1 MANEQLLVTLGVQD
15 KGATTQIRALNKELK
30 SLDTQYNLTAKS
42 SNGFDDSLSTLNK
55 KLGLLEQKYAV
66 QTAKLNTYK
75 NQIETVRASISKK
88 TEELEKLK
96 NSQEDNTTAIAKTE
110 KQLNTY
116 RSQLKNAENGVKETE
131 AQLEL
136 LTEEINNTNKAID
149 NFDTTKMSKELK
161 ESGQNLD
168 DLGGK
173 LEAVG
178 GKLNSAGNTL
188 IGLSAPIL
196 AFAGYATKVGIDFE
210 QGMAKV
216 QAISDTTG
224 SELELLTEKA
234 KEIGESTQWSSTQAA
249 EGLQYLA
256 LAGWDTQSMLAGI
269 TPIVNLATASTE
281 NLGTVS
287 DIVSDSLTAFGLS
300 AKDTEAFCDVL
311 ASTVSNSNTN
321 VAMLGETFQ
330 YAAPLAGALGFSMQ
344 DVALAAGLMANAGI
358 KASVSGTALRTLF
371 ANMGEKI
378 ELTGQAFDKTTIST
392 KNQDGSMRNLND
404 IIVDLRKSFQQMT
417 EAEKTSN
424 AEVISGKTGMAGL
437 LAVMNATDEEF
448 YSLRNNIVNSTGATQ
463 KMADVMG
470 NTTQGKVNAFK
481 SKLEALGIQLADNL
495 LPHINAILD
504 KGMALID
511 WFSNLDEETQK
522 TIISVGLFATASG
535 GALKIIGGLTS
546 GVGSVVKTLGSFKK
560 ALGDSI
566 SATGGATKGIASLVT
581 GVSKLGIG
589 VPQVTG
595 ALALLSAG
603 VVAYNEYQDAMNK
616 KVNEAKEDM
625 SLLERAF
632 LTLSGAEV
640 KSKEELVNLGLVY
653 DDFNSNISSS
663 FQDAVK
669 EMTSDVNSFN
679 LSLRDMNLDGVISD
693 NEVNNVLARVGTLV
707 DGIENTIKSNSSN
720 VQNALYEMYN
730 SDGVIDETEAN
741 LLAYWNNRTETE
753 VNKANDLE
761 NAIKD
766 ILNQA
771 KGRELTNEEITS
783 IQNYYAQLKQLEL
796 ELQANNSYELE
807 YAKSEFQ
814 NRIKTLDAEGAQE
827 LLQQRYK
834 QYEDERISIESHYD
848 AMIAQVQAG
857 NTELTEEDQK
867 LIADMEAKKQE
878 KLAVNQQYWDEAY
891 NYTISSN
898 ENLVGVIN
906 KYNGEILQSTDKNYY
921 DRYVLAQ
928 QNLQGLNEITETG
941 YQTMLDT
948 TTGKYVDMYAVV
960 NEKTGQLQGLYNLN
974 TGAVSAMSSESA
986 KEIEKLYTQWATSS
1000 DGIAI
1005 KNLTL
1010 QGSYL
1015 DTSNNIVS
1023 SNGKVIESLGQVK
1036 DNAGNLQSAILD
1048 LNGNPIAVG
1057 DNAAEVIEKLQN
1069 TKREVNSLDGST
1081 ATVKV
1086 DDAGSIN
1093 SFGSR
1098 LKKMFSNLF
1107 GGGNSYAI
1115 GTNNAP
1121 QGIHTVN
1128 EKGWEL
1134 IDAPKGKMAVG
1145 LGQSAIGETAYLPR
1159 GTKVRTNLSSTEL
1172 MVQEIKKE
1180 VSNQIS
1186 RIDFNIYDSLNSL
1199 RKSAINTNVN
1209 EPIRNS
1215 NISNDNFNLL
1225 SQVIYSAISEGLKN
1239 VTLQANVSSYLDGEQ
1254 LANSL
1259 EVAQGRNINLYGRF
1273 NL

>member
-1 MANEQLLVTLGVQD
+1 MADEQLLVTLGVQD
-15 KGATTQIRALNKELK
+15 KGATTKIRALNKELK

-42 SNGFDDSLSTLNK
+42 SNGFDESLATLNK
-55 KLGLLEQKYAV
+55 KLSLLEQKYAV

-75 NQIETVRASISKK
+75 NQIETVRSSISKK

-96 NSQEDNTTAIAKTE
+96 NSQEDNASAIAKTE

-136 LTEEINNTNKAID
+136 LTEEINNTNKAIA
-149 NFDTTKMSKELK
+149 NFDTAKMSKELE

-178 GKLNSAGNTL
+178 GKLNSTGNKL
-188 IGLSAPIL
+188 IGLSAPIV
-196 AFAGYATKVGIDFE
+196 AFAGYATKAGIDFE

-216 QAISDTTG
+216 QAISGTTG

-234 KEIGESTQWSSTQAA
+234 KKIGESTQWSSSQAA
-249 EGLQYLA
+249 EGLQYLS

-300 AKDTEAFCDVL
+300 AKDTEVFCDVL
-311 ASTVSNSNTN
+311 AATASKSNTN
-321 VAMLGETFQ
+321 VAMLGETFK
-330 YAAPLAGALGFSMQ
+330 YAAPLAGAFGFSVQ
-344 DVALAAGLMANAGI
+344 DSATAAGLMANAGI
-358 KASVSGTALRTLF
+358 KASESGTALRTLF
-371 ANMGEKI
+371 SKMGKDI
-378 ELTGQAFDKTTIST
+378 ELTGEAFGKTTIST
-392 KNQDGSMRNLND
+392 KNQDSSMRELND
-404 IIVDLRKSFQQMT
+404 IIVDLRKGFQQMT
-417 EAEKTSN
+417 EAEKTAN
-424 AEVISGKTGMAGL
+424 AETISGKTGMSGL

-448 YSLRNNIVNSTGATQ
+448 NSLRNNIINSTGATQ
-463 KMADVMG
+463 KMADIMG

-481 SKLEALGIQLADNL
+481 SKLEALGIQLADHL

-511 WFSNLDEETQK
+511 WFSSLDEGTQK
-522 TIISVGLFATASG
+522 TIISVGLFATATG

-546 GVGSVVKTLGSFKK
+546 GVGSAVKTLGSFKK

-566 SATGGATKGIASLVT
+566 SATGGATKRIGILANGIT
-581 GVSKLGIG
+581 KLGIG
-589 VPQVTG
+589 VPQAAV
-595 ALALLSAG
+595 ALGVLSAG
-603 VVAYNEYQDAMNK
+603 VVAYNEYQDSMNK

-632 LTLSGAEV
+632 LTLSGVEV

-679 LSLRDMNLDGVISD
+679 LAIQDLNLDGVVREE
-693 NEVNNVLARVGTLV
+693 EVNNVLARVGTLV

-730 SDGVIDETEAN
+730 ADGVIDETEAN
-741 LLAYWNNRTETE
+741 LLTYWNNRTETE

-796 ELQANNSYELE
+796 ELQADNSYELE

-814 NRIKTLDAEGAQE
+814 NRIKTLDAEGAQA
-827 LLQQRYK
+827 LLEQRYK

-891 NYTISSN
+891 NYTISAN
-898 ENLVGVIN
+898 ENLAGVIN
-906 KYNGEILQSTDKNYY
+906 KYNGEILKATDKNYY

-974 TGAVSAMSSESA
+974 TGAVSAMSAESG
-986 KEIEKLYTQWATSS
+986 KEIEKLYRTWATSF
-1000 DGIAI
+1000 DGIAT

-1015 DTSNNIVS
+1015 DASNNIVT
-1023 SNGKVIESLGQVK
+1023 SNGKVIGSLGQVK

-1048 LNGNPIAVG
+1048 LNGNPIKVG
-1057 DNAAEVIEKLQN
+1057 DNAKEVIEKLQN
-1069 TKREVNSLDGST
+1069 TKREVDNLDGSK

-1086 DDAGSIN
+1086 DDGGSIN

-1098 LKKMFSNLF
+1098 LKNMFSNLF
-1107 GGGNSYAI
+1107 GGGKSYAI
-1115 GTNNAP
+1115 GTNNAL

-1134 IDAPKGKMAVG
+1134 IDAPRGKMAIG
-1145 LGQSAIGETAYLPR
+1145 LGENNIGETAYLPR

-1172 MVQEIKKE
+1172 MMKEIKKE

-1186 RIDFNIYDSLNSL
+1186 RIDFSHQYYKPPQVQTRVQETTAKVSNNSDNELLNSMNTMITL
-1199 RKSAINTNVN
+1199 LAQLVNKDTDIYIDSRKV
-1209 EPIRNS
+1209 
-1215 NISNDNFNLL
+1215 
-1225 SQVIYSAISEGLKN
+1225 GK
-1239 VTLQANVSSYLDGEQ
+1239 TLATAVDEQ
-1254 LANSL
+1254 IAKR
-1259 EVAQGRNINLYGRF
+1259 ARGKF
-1273 NL
+1273 

>member
-1 MANEQLLVTLGVQD
+1 MASEQLLVSLGVQD
-15 KGATTQIRALNKELK
+15 KGATTKIRALNKELK

-42 SNGFDDSLSTLNK
+42 SNGFDESLATLNK

-75 NQIETVRASISKK
+75 KQIETVRSSISKK

-96 NSQEDNTTAIAKTE
+96 NSQEDNTAAIAKTE

-136 LTEEINNTNKAID
+136 LTEEINNTNKAIA
-149 NFDTTKMSKELK
+149 NFDTAKMSKELK

-196 AFAGYATKVGIDFE
+196 AFAGYATKAGIDFE
-210 QGMAKV
+210 QGMAQV
-216 QAISDTTG
+216 QAISGATG
-224 SELELLTEKA
+224 NELQALTEKA
-234 KEIGESTQWSSTQAA
+234 KEIGATTQWSASQAA
-249 EGLQYLA
+249 EGLQYLSM
-256 LAGWDTQSMLAGI
+256 AGWDTQSMLDGL

-287 DIVSDSLTAFGLS
+287 DIVSDALTAFGLS
-300 AKDTEAFCDVL
+300 AKDTTEFCDVL
-311 ASTVSNSNTN
+311 AATMANSNTN

-344 DVALAAGLMANAGI
+344 DVATAAGLMANAGI

-378 ELTGQAFDKTTIST
+378 ELTGQAFGKTTIST
-392 KNQDGSMRNLND
+392 KNQDSSMRELND
-404 IIVDLRKSFQQMT
+404 IIVDLRKGFQQMT
-417 EAEKTSN
+417 EAEKTAN
-424 AEVISGKTGMAGL
+424 AETISGKTGMSGL

-448 YSLRNNIVNSTGATQ
+448 NSLRNNIINSTGATQ
-463 KMADVMG
+463 KMAEVMG

-481 SKLEALGIQLADNL
+481 SKLEALGIQLADHL

-566 SATGGATKGIASLVT
+566 SSTDGATKGIASLVT

-632 LTLSGAEV
+632 LALSGAEV
-640 KSKEELVNLGLVY
+640 KSKDELVNLGIVY

-707 DGIENTIKSNSSN
+707 NGIENTIKSNSSN

-741 LLAYWNNRTETE
+741 LLTYWNNRTETE

-796 ELQANNSYELE
+796 ELQSDNSYELE

-814 NRIKTLDAEGAQE
+814 NRIKTLDAEGAQA
-827 LLQQRYK
+827 LLEQRYK

-891 NYTISSN
+891 NYTISAN

-941 YQTMLDT
+941 YQTMLDI

-960 NEKTGQLQGLYNLN
+960 DEKTGQLQGLYNLN
-974 TGAVSAMSSESA
+974 TGAVSAMSAESG

-1000 DGIAI
+1000 EGIAT
-1005 KNLTL
+1005 KNLVL

-1015 DTSNNIVS
+1015 DTSNNIVT
-1023 SNGKVIESLGQVK
+1023 SNGKVIGSLGQVK
-1036 DNAGNLQSAILD
+1036 DKAGNLQSAILD
-1048 LNGNPIAVG
+1048 LNGNPIKVG
-1057 DNAAEVIEKLQN
+1057 DNATEVIEKLQN
-1069 TKREVNSLDGST
+1069 TKREVNNLDGST

-1098 LKKMFSNLF
+1098 LKNMFSNLF
-1107 GGGNSYAI
+1107 GGGKSYAI

-1121 QGIHTVN
+1121 SGIHTVN

-1134 IDAPKGKMAVG
+1134 IDAPKGKMAIG
-1145 LGQSAIGETAYLPR
+1145 LGENDIGETAYLPR

-1172 MVQEIKKE
+1172 MMKEIKRE

-1186 RIDFNIYDSLNSL
+1186 RIDFSHQYYKPPQVQTRVQETTDKVSNNSDNELLKSMNTMITLLAQLVNKDTDIYIDS
-1199 RKSAINTNVN
+1199 RKV
-1209 EPIRNS
+1209 
-1215 NISNDNFNLL
+1215 
-1225 SQVIYSAISEGLKN
+1225 GK
-1239 VTLQANVSSYLDGEQ
+1239 TLATAVDEQ
-1254 LANSL
+1254 IAKR
-1259 EVAQGRNINLYGRF
+1259 ARGRI
-1273 NL
+1273 

>member
-1 MANEQLLVTLGVQD
+1 MANEELLVTLGVQD

-42 SNGFDDSLSTLNK
+42 GNGFDESLATLNK
-55 KLGLLEQKYAV
+55 KLSLLEQKYAV

-75 NQIETVRASISKK
+75 KQIETVRASISKK

-136 LTEEINNTNKAID
+136 LTEEINNTNKAIA
-149 NFDTTKMSKELK
+149 NFDTTQMSKELK
-161 ESGQNLD
+161 EAGENLEN
-168 DLGGK
+168 LGGK
-173 LEAVG
+173 LETVG
-178 GKLNSAGNTL
+178 GKLNSTGNTL
-188 IGLSAPIL
+188 IALSAPIV
-196 AFAGYATKVGIDFE
+196 AFAGYATKAGTEF
-210 QGMAKV
+210 QYGMAQV
-216 QAISDTTG
+216 QAISGATG
-224 SELELLTEKA
+224 KELEKLTEKA
-234 KEIGESTQWSSTQAA
+234 KEIGATTQWSASQAA
-249 EGLQYLA
+249 EGLQYLSMT
-256 LAGWDTQSMLAGI
+256 GWNTQSMLNGL

-281 NLGTVS
+281 SLGTVS
-287 DIVSDSLTAFGLS
+287 DIVSDALTAFGLS
-300 AKDTEAFCDVL
+300 ASDTTEFCDVL
-311 ASTVSNSNTN
+311 AATMANSNTN

-330 YAAPLAGALGFSMQ
+330 YAAPLAGALGFSIQ
-344 DVALAAGLMANAGI
+344 DVATAAGLMANAGI

-371 ANMGEKI
+371 ANMGEEI
-378 ELTGQAFDKTTIST
+378 ELTSEAFDTMTVSAIK
-392 KNQDGSMRNLND
+392 QDGSMRDLND
-404 IIVDLRKSFQQMT
+404 IIVDLRKGFQQMT
-417 EAEKTSN
+417 EAEKASN
-424 AEVISGKTGMAGL
+424 AEAISGKTGMAGL
-437 LAVMNATDEEF
+437 LAVMNATDKEF
-448 YSLRNNIVNSTGATQ
+448 NSLRNSIMASTGATQ
-463 KMADVMG
+463 KMADIMG

-495 LPHINAILD
+495 LPHVNAILD
-504 KGMALID
+504 KGIALID
-511 WFSNLDEETQK
+511 WFSSLDEETQK

-546 GVGSVVKTLGSFKK
+546 GVGSAVKTLGSFKK

-566 SATGGATKGIASLVT
+566 SSTSGATKGIGSLVT

-589 VPQVTG
+589 VPQVAV
-595 ALALLSAG
+595 ALGVLSAG

-640 KSKEELVNLGLVY
+640 KSKDELVNLGIVY

-693 NEVNNVLARVGTLV
+693 NEVNNVFARVGTLV

-796 ELQANNSYELE
+796 ELQADNSYELE

-814 NRIKTLDAEGAQE
+814 NRLKTLDAEGAQE

-834 QYEDERISIESHYD
+834 QYEDEKISIESHYD

-960 NEKTGQLQGLYNLN
+960 DEKTGQLQGLYNLN
-974 TGAVSAMSSESA
+974 TGAVSAMSAESG

-1000 DGIAI
+1000 EGIVT

-1015 DTSNNIVS
+1015 DTSNNIVA
-1023 SNGKVIESLGQVK
+1023 SNGRIIGSLGQVK

-1048 LNGNPIAVG
+1048 LNGNPIKVG
-1057 DNAAEVIEKLQN
+1057 DNAKEVIEKLQN
-1069 TKREVNSLDGST
+1069 TKREVNNLDGST

-1098 LKKMFSNLF
+1098 LKNMFSNLF
-1107 GGGNSYAI
+1107 GGGKSYAI

-1172 MVQEIKKE
+1172 MMQEIKKE

-1186 RIDFNIYDSLNSL
+1186 KIDFNIYDSLNSL
-1199 RKSAINTNVN
+1199 RKSTINTNVN
-1209 EPIRNS
+1209 ESIRNS

-1225 SQVIYSAISEGLKN
+1225 SQVIYSAISQGLKN
-1239 VTLQANVSSYLDGEQ
+1239 VTLQANVNSYLDGEQ

>member
-1 MANEQLLVTLGVQD
+1 MAS
-15 KGATTQIRALNKELK
+15 K
-30 SLDTQYNLTAKS
+30 SGD
-42 SNGFDDSLSTLNK
+42 GFDKSVDGLQN
-55 KLGLLEQKYAV
+55 KLGLLEQKY
-66 QTAKLNTYK
+66 TAQVTKLNTYK
-75 NQIETVRASISKK
+75 KQIETVRASISRK

-96 NSQEDNTTAIAKTE
+96 NSQEDNTSAIAKTE

-131 AQLEL
+131 LQLEL
-136 LTEEINNTNKAID
+136 LTEEINNTNKAIA

-188 IGLSAPIL
+188 IGLSAPIV
-196 AFAGYATKVGIDFE
+196 AFAGYAAKAGIDFE

-216 QAISDTTG
+216 QAISGATG
-224 SELELLTEKA
+224 SELQALTNKA
-234 KEIGESTQWSSTQAA
+234 KEIGESTQWSSSQAA
-249 EGLQYLA
+249 EGLQYLS

-281 NLGTVS
+281 SLGTVS
-287 DIVSDSLTAFGLS
+287 DIVSDALTAFGLS
-300 AKDTEAFCDVL
+300 AKDAESFCDVL
-311 ASTVSNSNTN
+311 AATVSNSNTN
-321 VAMLGETFQ
+321 VDMLGETFQ

-392 KNQDGSMRNLND
+392 TNQDGTMRNLND

-417 EAEKTSN
+417 EAEKTAN
-424 AEVISGKTGMAGL
+424 AETISGKTGMSGL

-448 YSLRNNIVNSTGATQ
+448 NSLRNNIINSTGATQ

-481 SKLEALGIQLADNL
+481 SKIEALGIQLADNL

-546 GVGSVVKTLGSFKK
+546 GVGSAVKTFASLEK
-560 ALGDSI
+560 ALAKGI
-566 SATGGATKGIASLVT
+566 SATSGATKGIGSLVA
-581 GVSKLGIG
+581 GVTKLGTSI
-589 VPQVTG
+589 PLATG

-603 VVAYNEYQDAMNK
+603 IYTYNEYQDAMNK
-616 KVNEAKEDM
+616 NVVTAKEDM

-640 KSKEELVNLGLVY
+640 KSKDELVKLGLVY

-669 EMTSDVNSFN
+669 EMTSDVNNFN
-679 LSLRDMNLDGVISD
+679 LTIRDMNLDSVISD

-771 KGRELTNEEITS
+771 KGRELTSEEITS

-796 ELQANNSYELE
+796 ELQADNSYELE

-814 NRIKTLDAEGAQE
+814 NRLKTLDAEGAQE

-834 QYEDERISIESHYD
+834 QYEDEKVAIESHYD

-891 NYTISSN
+891 NYTISAN
-898 ENLVGVIN
+898 ENLAGVIN
-906 KYNGEILQSTDKNYY
+906 KYNGEILSATDKNYY

-1000 DGIAI
+1000 DGIVT
-1005 KNLTL
+1005 KNLVL

-1015 DTSNNIVS
+1015 DTSNNIVTN
-1023 SNGKVIESLGQVK
+1023 NGKVIGSLGQVK
-1036 DNAGNLQSAILD
+1036 DNAGNLQNAILD

-1057 DNAAEVIEKLQN
+1057 DNATEVIEKLQN
-1069 TKREVNSLDGST
+1069 TKREVNNLDGST

-1098 LKKMFSNLF
+1098 LKNMFSNLF
-1107 GGGNSYAI
+1107 GGGKSYAI

-1121 QGIHTVN
+1121 SGIHTVN

-1134 IDAPKGKMAVG
+1134 IDAPRGKNAIG
-1145 LGQSAIGETAYLPR
+1145 LGENAIGESAYLPR

-1172 MVQEIKKE
+1172 MMQEIKKE

-1186 RIDFNIYDSLNSL
+1186 KIDFSHQYYQPRQVQTRVQETTAKVSNNSDNELLNSMNTMITL
-1199 RKSAINTNVN
+1199 LAQLVNKDTDIYIDRRKI
-1209 EPIRNS
+1209 
-1215 NISNDNFNLL
+1215 
-1225 SQVIYSAISEGLKN
+1225 GK
-1239 VTLQANVSSYLDGEQ
+1239 TLATVVDEQ
-1254 LANSL
+1254 IAKR
-1259 EVAQGRNINLYGRF
+1259 ARGRI
-1273 NL
+1273 

>member
-1 MANEQLLVTLGVQD
+1 MANEELLVTLGVQD

-30 SLDTQYNLTAKS
+30 SLDTQYNLTSKS
-42 SNGFDDSLSTLNK
+42 SNGFDESLSTLNK
-55 KLGLLEQKYAV
+55 KLGLLEQKYTA
-66 QTAKLNTYK
+66 QNAKLNTYK
-75 NQIETVRASISKK
+75 KQIDTIRESISRK

-96 NSQEDNTTAIAKTE
+96 NSQEDNASAIAKTE

-131 AQLEL
+131 LQLEL
-136 LTEEINNTNKAID
+136 LTEEINNTNKAIA
-149 NFDTTKMSKELK
+149 NFDTAKMSKDLK

-188 IGLSAPIL
+188 IGLSAPIV
-196 AFAGYATKVGIDFE
+196 AFAGYATKAGIDFE

-216 QAISDTTG
+216 QAISGATG
-224 SELELLTEKA
+224 SELQALTEKA
-234 KEIGESTQWSSTQAA
+234 KEIGESTQWSASQAA
-249 EGLQYLA
+249 EGLQYLSM
-256 LAGWDTQSMLAGI
+256 AGWDTQSMLAGI

-287 DIVSDSLTAFGLS
+287 DIVSDALTAFGLS
-300 AKDTEAFCDVL
+300 ASDTTEFCDVL
-311 ASTVSNSNTN
+311 AATMANSNTN

-344 DVALAAGLMANAGI
+344 DVATAAGLMANAGI

-392 KNQDGSMRNLND
+392 KNQDGTMRNLND
-404 IIVDLRKSFQQMT
+404 IIVDLRSSFQQMT

-448 YSLRNNIVNSTGATQ
+448 NTLRNSIMASTGATQ
-463 KMADVMG
+463 KMADIMG

-495 LPHINAILD
+495 LPHINDILD

-511 WFSNLDEETQK
+511 WFSNLDEGTQK
-522 TIISVGLFATASG
+522 TIISVGLFATATG
-535 GALKIIGGLTS
+535 GALKIVGGLTS
-546 GVGSVVKTLGSFKK
+546 GVASVVKTLGSFKK

-566 SATGGATKGIASLVT
+566 SATGGATKGIGILANGIT
-581 GVSKLGIG
+581 KLGIG
-589 VPQVTG
+589 VPQAAV
-595 ALALLSAG
+595 ALGVLSAG
-603 VVAYNEYQDAMNK
+603 VVAYNEYQDSMNK

-640 KSKEELVNLGLVY
+640 KSKDELVNLGIVY

-741 LLAYWNNRTETE
+741 LLTYWNNRTETE

-771 KGRELTNEEITS
+771 RGRELTNEEITS

-796 ELQANNSYELE
+796 ELQADNSYELE

-814 NRIKTLDAEGAQE
+814 NRLKTLDAEGAQE
-827 LLQQRYK
+827 LLEQRYK

-891 NYTISSN
+891 NYTISAN
-898 ENLVGVIN
+898 ENLAGVIN
-906 KYNGEILQSTDKNYY
+906 KYNGEILSATDKNYY

-928 QNLQGLNEITETG
+928 ANLQGLNEITETG
-941 YQTMLDT
+941 YQTMLDI

-960 NEKTGQLQGLYNLN
+960 DEKTGQLQGLYNLN
-974 TGAVSAMSSESA
+974 TGAVSAMSAESA

-1000 DGIAI
+1000 DGIVT
-1005 KNLTL
+1005 KNLVL

-1015 DTSNNIVS
+1015 DTSNNIVT
-1023 SNGKVIESLGQVK
+1023 SNGKVIGSLGQVK

-1048 LNGNPIAVG
+1048 LNGNPIKVG
-1057 DNAAEVIEKLQN
+1057 DNAKEVIEKLQN
-1069 TKREVNSLDGST
+1069 TKREVNNLDGST

-1098 LKKMFSNLF
+1098 LKNMFSNLF
-1107 GGGNSYAI
+1107 GGGKSYAI

-1134 IDAPKGKMAVG
+1134 IDAPRGKMAVG
-1145 LGQSAIGETAYLPR
+1145 LGENAIGETAYLPK

-1172 MVQEIKKE
+1172 MMKEIKKE

-1186 RIDFNIYDSLNSL
+1186 KIDFSHQYYKPPQVQTRTQETTAKVSNNADNELLNSMNTMITL
-1199 RKSAINTNVN
+1199 LAQLVNKDTDIYIDSRKV
-1209 EPIRNS
+1209 
-1215 NISNDNFNLL
+1215 
-1225 SQVIYSAISEGLKN
+1225 GK
-1239 VTLQANVSSYLDGEQ
+1239 TLATVVDEQ
-1254 LANSL
+1254 IAKR
-1259 EVAQGRNINLYGRF
+1259 ARGKF
-1273 NL
+1273 

>member
-1 MANEQLLVTLGVQD
+1 MASEQLLVTLGVQD

-42 SNGFDDSLSTLNK
+42 SNGFDESLSTLNK

-96 NSQEDNTTAIAKTE
+96 NSQEDNTAAIAKTE

-136 LTEEINNTNKAID
+136 LTEEINNTNKAIA
-149 NFDTTKMSKELK
+149 NFDTAKMSKELK

-196 AFAGYATKVGIDFE
+196 AFAGYATKAGIDFE

-216 QAISDTTG
+216 QAISGTTG

-234 KEIGESTQWSSTQAA
+234 KEIGESTQWSSSQAA
-249 EGLQYLA
+249 EGLQYLS

-300 AKDTEAFCDVL
+300 AKDTEVFCDVL
-311 ASTVSNSNTN
+311 AATASKSNTN
-321 VAMLGETFQ
+321 VAMLGETFK
-330 YAAPLAGALGFSMQ
+330 YAAPLAGAFGFSVQ
-344 DVALAAGLMANAGI
+344 DSATAAGLMANAGI
-358 KASVSGTALRTLF
+358 KASESGTALRTLF
-371 ANMGEKI
+371 SKMGKDI
-378 ELTGQAFDKTTIST
+378 ELTGEAFGKTTIST
-392 KNQDGSMRNLND
+392 KNQDSSMRELND
-404 IIVDLRKSFQQMT
+404 IIVDLRKGFQQMT
-417 EAEKTSN
+417 EAEKTAN
-424 AEVISGKTGMAGL
+424 AETISGKTGMSGL

-448 YSLRNNIVNSTGATQ
+448 NSLRNNIINSTGATQ

-511 WFSNLDEETQK
+511 WFSSLDEETQK

-589 VPQVTG
+589 VPQVAV
-595 ALALLSAG
+595 ALGVLSAG

-720 VQNALYEMYN
+720 VQNALLEMYN

-827 LLQQRYK
+827 LLQERYK

-857 NTELTEEDQK
+857 NTELTEEDKK

-891 NYTISSN
+891 NYTISAN
-898 ENLVGVIN
+898 ENLAGVIN

-960 NEKTGQLQGLYNLN
+960 DEKTGQLQGLYNLN
-974 TGAVSAMSSESA
+974 TGAVSAMSAESG

-1000 DGIAI
+1000 EGIAT

-1015 DTSNNIVS
+1015 DTSNNIVA
-1023 SNGKVIESLGQVK
+1023 SNGRIIGSLGQVK

-1048 LNGNPIAVG
+1048 LNGNPIKVG
-1057 DNAAEVIEKLQN
+1057 DNAKEVIEKLQN
-1069 TKREVNSLDGST
+1069 TKREVNNLDGST

-1098 LKKMFSNLF
+1098 LKNMFSNLF
-1107 GGGNSYAI
+1107 GGGKSYAI

-1172 MVQEIKKE
+1172 MMQEIKKE

-1186 RIDFNIYDSLNSL
+1186 KIDFNIYDSLNSL
-1199 RKSAINTNVN
+1199 RKSTINTNVN
-1209 EPIRNS
+1209 ESIRNS

-1225 SQVIYSAISEGLKN
+1225 SQVIYSAISQGLKN
-1239 VTLQANVSSYLDGEQ
+1239 VTLQANVNSYLDGEQ

>member
-1 MANEQLLVTLGVQD
+1 MASEQLLVTLGVQD

-42 SNGFDDSLSTLNK
+42 GNRFDESLATLNK
-55 KLGLLEQKYAV
+55 KLSLLEQKYAV

-96 NSQEDNTTAIAKTE
+96 NSQEDNTAAIAKTE

-131 AQLEL
+131 LQLEL
-136 LTEEINNTNKAID
+136 LTEEINNTNKAIA
-149 NFDTTKMSKELK
+149 NFDTAKMSKELK
-161 ESGQNLD
+161 ESGKNLD

-196 AFAGYATKVGIDFE
+196 AFAGYATKAGIDFE

-216 QAISDTTG
+216 QAISGTTG

-417 EAEKTSN
+417 ESEKANN
-424 AEVISGKTGMAGL
+424 AETISGKTGMAGL

-448 YSLRNNIVNSTGATQ
+448 NSLRNNIINSTGATQ
-463 KMADVMG
+463 KMAEVMG

-566 SATGGATKGIASLVT
+566 SATGGATKGIGSLVT

-589 VPQVTG
+589 VPQVAV
-595 ALALLSAG
+595 ALGVLSAG
-603 VVAYNEYQDAMNK
+603 VVAYNEYQDSMNK

-640 KSKEELVNLGLVY
+640 KSKDELVNLGIVY

-669 EMTSDVNSFN
+669 EMTSDINSFN

-741 LLAYWNNRTETE
+741 LLTYWNNRTETE

-771 KGRELTNEEITS
+771 KERELTNEEITS

-796 ELQANNSYELE
+796 ELQADNSYELE

-814 NRIKTLDAEGAQE
+814 NRIKTLDAEGAQA

-891 NYTISSN
+891 NYTISAN
-898 ENLVGVIN
+898 ENLAGAIN
-906 KYNGEILQSTDKNYY
+906 KYNGEILSATDKNYY

-928 QNLQGLNEITETG
+928 QNLEGLNEITETG

-974 TGAVSAMSSESA
+974 TGAVSAMSAESG

-1000 DGIAI
+1000 DGIVT
-1005 KNLTL
+1005 KNLVL

-1015 DTSNNIVS
+1015 DTSNNIVTN
-1023 SNGKVIESLGQVK
+1023 NGKVIGSLGQVK

-1057 DNAAEVIEKLQN
+1057 DNAKEVIEKLQN
-1069 TKREVNSLDGST
+1069 TKREVNNLDGST

-1098 LKKMFSNLF
+1098 LKNMFSNLF
-1107 GGGNSYAI
+1107 GGGKSYAI

-1145 LGQSAIGETAYLPR
+1145 LGENDIGETAYLPR
-1159 GTKVRTNLSSTEL
+1159 GTKVRNNLASTEL
-1172 MVQEIKKE
+1172 MMKEIKKE

-1186 RIDFNIYDSLNSL
+1186 RIDFSHQYYKPPQVQTRVQETTAKVSNNSDNELLNSMNTMITL
-1199 RKSAINTNVN
+1199 LAQLVNKDTDIYIDGRKI
-1209 EPIRNS
+1209 
-1215 NISNDNFNLL
+1215 
-1225 SQVIYSAISEGLKN
+1225 GK
-1239 VTLQANVSSYLDGEQ
+1239 TLAPVVDEQ
-1254 LANSL
+1254 IAKK
-1259 EVAQGRNINLYGRF
+1259 ARGKF
-1273 NL
+1273 

>member
-1 MANEQLLVTLGVQD
+1 MAS
-15 KGATTQIRALNKELK
+15 K
-30 SLDTQYNLTAKS
+30 SGD
-42 SNGFDDSLSTLNK
+42 GFDKSVDGLQK
-55 KLGLLEQKYAV
+55 KLGLLEQKMTA
-66 QTAKLNTYK
+66 QTTKLNTYK
-75 NQIETVRASISKK
+75 KQMDTAREGIERK
-88 TEELEKLK
+88 TKELENLR
-96 NSQEDNTTAIAKTE
+96 NSQEDNTASIAKAE

-136 LTEEINNTNKAID
+136 LTEEINNTNKAIT
-149 NFDTTKMSKELK
+149 NFDTAKMSKELK

-196 AFAGYATKVGIDFE
+196 AFAGYATKAGIDFE

-216 QAISDTTG
+216 QAISGTTG

-234 KEIGESTQWSSTQAA
+234 KEIGESTQWSSSQAA
-249 EGLQYLA
+249 EGLQYLS

-287 DIVSDSLTAFGLS
+287 DIVSDALTAFGLS
-300 AKDTEAFCDVL
+300 AKDTTEFCDVL
-311 ASTVSNSNTN
+311 AATMANSNTN

-344 DVALAAGLMANAGI
+344 DVATAAGLMANAGI

-392 KNQDGSMRNLND
+392 KNQDGSMRDLND
-404 IIVDLRKSFQQMT
+404 IIVDLRKGFQQMT
-417 EAEKTSN
+417 EAEKASN
-424 AEVISGKTGMAGL
+424 AEAISGKTGMAGL
-437 LAVMNATDEEF
+437 LAVMNATDKEF
-448 YSLRNNIVNSTGATQ
+448 NSLRNSIMASTGATQ
-463 KMADVMG
+463 KMADIMG

-511 WFSNLDEETQK
+511 WFSSLDEETQK

-566 SATGGATKGIASLVT
+566 SATDGATKGIGILANGIT
-581 GVSKLGIG
+581 KLGIG
-589 VPQVTG
+589 VPQVAV
-595 ALALLSAG
+595 ALGVLSAG

-640 KSKEELVNLGLVY
+640 KSKDELVNLGIVY

-663 FQDAVK
+663 FQDSVK

-960 NEKTGQLQGLYNLN
+960 DEKTGQLQGLYNLN
-974 TGAVSAMSSESA
+974 TGAVSAMSAESG

-1000 DGIAI
+1000 EGIVT
-1005 KNLTL
+1005 KNLVL

-1023 SNGKVIESLGQVK
+1023 SNGKVIGSLGQVQDK
-1036 DNAGNLQSAILD
+1036 AGNLQSAILD
-1048 LNGNPIAVG
+1048 LNGNPIKVG
-1057 DNAAEVIEKLQN
+1057 DNATEVIEKLQN
-1069 TKREVNSLDGST
+1069 TKREVNNLDGST

-1098 LKKMFSNLF
+1098 LKNMFSNLF
-1107 GGGNSYAI
+1107 GGGKSYAI

-1121 QGIHTVN
+1121 SGIHTVN

-1145 LGQSAIGETAYLPR
+1145 LGENDIGETAYLPR

-1172 MVQEIKKE
+1172 MMQEIKKE

-1186 RIDFNIYDSLNSL
+1186 KIDFNIYDSLNSL
-1199 RKSAINTNVN
+1199 RKSPINTNVN
-1209 EPIRNS
+1209 ESIRSS

-1239 VTLQANVSSYLDGEQ
+1239 VTLQANVNSYLDGEQ

>member
-1 MANEQLLVTLGVQD
+1 MANEELLVTLGVQD

-42 SNGFDDSLSTLNK
+42 GNGFDESLSTLNK

-131 AQLEL
+131 LQLEL

-149 NFDTTKMSKELK
+149 NFDTTQMSKELK
-161 ESGQNLD
+161 EAGESLE

-173 LEAVG
+173 LETVG

-188 IGLSAPIL
+188 IGLSAPIV
-196 AFAGYATKVGIDFE
+196 AFAGYATKAGVDFE
-210 QGMAKV
+210 QGMAQV
-216 QAISDTTG
+216 QAISGATG
-224 SELELLTEKA
+224 SELQALTEKA
-234 KEIGESTQWSSTQAA
+234 KEIGATTQWSASQAA
-249 EGLQYLA
+249 EGLQYLSM
-256 LAGWDTQSMLAGI
+256 AGWDTQSMLDGL

-281 NLGTVS
+281 SLGTVS

-344 DVALAAGLMANAGI
+344 DVATAAGLMANAGI
-358 KASVSGTALRTLF
+358 KASVAGTALRTLF

-392 KNQDGSMRNLND
+392 TNQDGTMRNLND

-417 EAEKTSN
+417 EAEKTAN
-424 AEVISGKTGMAGL
+424 AEMISGKTGMSGL

-448 YSLRNNIVNSTGATQ
+448 NSLRNNIINSTGATQ

-511 WFSNLDEETQK
+511 WFSSLDEGTQK
-522 TIISVGLFATASG
+522 AIISTGLFATATG

-546 GVGSVVKTLGSFKK
+546 GAGSAVKILGSFKK

-566 SATGGATKGIASLVT
+566 SATGGATKGIGILANGIT
-581 GVSKLGIG
+581 KLGIG
-589 VPQVTG
+589 VPQVAV
-595 ALALLSAG
+595 ALGVLSAG
-603 VVAYNEYQDAMNK
+603 VVAYNEYQDSMNK

-640 KSKEELVNLGLVY
+640 KSKDELVNLGIVY

-663 FQDAVK
+663 FQESVK

-693 NEVNNVLARVGTLV
+693 NEVNNILSRVGTLV

-771 KGRELTNEEITS
+771 RGRELTNEEITS

-796 ELQANNSYELE
+796 ELQSDNSYELE

-814 NRIKTLDAEGAQE
+814 NRLKTLDAEGAQE
-827 LLQQRYK
+827 LLEQRYK

-891 NYTISSN
+891 NYTISAN

-906 KYNGEILQSTDKNYY
+906 KFNGEILQSTDKNYY

-928 QNLQGLNEITETG
+928 ANLQGLNEITETG

-974 TGAVSAMSSESA
+974 TGAVSAMSSESG

-1000 DGIAI
+1000 DGIAT
-1005 KNLTL
+1005 KNLVL

-1015 DTSNNIVS
+1015 DASNNIVT
-1023 SNGKVIESLGQVK
+1023 SNGKVIGSLGQVQDK
-1036 DNAGNLQSAILD
+1036 AGNLQSAILD
-1048 LNGNPIAVG
+1048 LNGNPIKVG
-1057 DNAAEVIEKLQN
+1057 DNATEVIEKLQN

-1086 DDAGSIN
+1086 DDGGSIN

-1098 LKKMFSNLF
+1098 LKNMFSNLF
-1107 GGGNSYAI
+1107 GGGKSYAI

-1134 IDAPKGKMAVG
+1134 IDAPKGKMAIG
-1145 LGQSAIGETAYLPR
+1145 LGENDIGETAYLPR

-1172 MVQEIKKE
+1172 MMKEIKRE

-1186 RIDFNIYDSLNSL
+1186 KIDFSHQYYKPQQVQTRVQETTAKVSNNADNELLNSMNTMITL
-1199 RKSAINTNVN
+1199 LAQLVNKDTDIYIDSRKVA
-1209 EPIRNS
+1209 
-1215 NISNDNFNLL
+1215 
-1225 SQVIYSAISEGLKN
+1225 K
-1239 VTLQANVSSYLDGEQ
+1239 TLATVVDEQ
-1254 LANSL
+1254 IAKR
-1259 EVAQGRNINLYGRF
+1259 ARGRI
-1273 NL
+1273 

>member
-1 MANEQLLVTLGVQD
+1 MASEQLLVTLGVQD

-42 SNGFDDSLSTLNK
+42 SNGFDESLATLNK
-55 KLGLLEQKYAV
+55 KLGLLEQKYTA
-66 QTAKLNTYK
+66 QTAKLATYK
-75 NQIETVRASISKK
+75 KQIDTIRESITRK

-96 NSQEDNTTAIAKTE
+96 NSQEDNAAAIAKTE

-136 LTEEINNTNKAID
+136 LTKEINNTNKAIA
-149 NFDTTKMSKELK
+149 NFDTAKMSKELK

-173 LEAVG
+173 LETVG

-196 AFAGYATKVGIDFE
+196 AFAGYATKAGIDFE

-216 QAISDTTG
+216 QAISGATG

-234 KEIGESTQWSSTQAA
+234 KEIGESTQWSASQAA
-249 EGLQYLA
+249 EGLQYLS
-256 LAGWDTQSMLAGI
+256 LSGWDTQSMLAGI

-287 DIVSDSLTAFGLS
+287 DIVSDALTAFGLS
-300 AKDTEAFCDVL
+300 AKDTTEFCDVL
-311 ASTVSNSNTN
+311 AATMANSNTN

-344 DVALAAGLMANAGI
+344 DVATAAGLMANAGI

-371 ANMGEKI
+371 ANMGKDI
-378 ELTGQAFDKTTIST
+378 ELTSEAFGKTTIAT
-392 KNQDGSMRNLND
+392 KNSDGSMRSLND

-417 EAEKTSN
+417 EAEKTAN
-424 AEVISGKTGMAGL
+424 AETISGKTGMAGL
-437 LAVMNATDEEF
+437 LAVMNATDKEF
-448 YSLRNNIVNSTGATQ
+448 NSLRNNIINSTGATQ

-481 SKLEALGIQLADNL
+481 SKLEALGIEIADNL

-546 GVGSVVKTLGSFKK
+546 GVGSAVKTLGSFKK

-566 SATGGATKGIASLVT
+566 SSTGGATKGIGSLVT
-581 GVSKLGIG
+581 GITKLGIG
-589 VPQVTG
+589 VPQVAA
-595 ALALLSAG
+595 ALGVLSAG
-603 VVAYNEYQDAMNK
+603 VVAYNEYQDAMNR

-632 LTLSGAEV
+632 LKLNGAEV
-640 KSKEELVNLGLVY
+640 KSKDELVKLGLVY

-669 EMTSDVNSFN
+669 EMTSDVNNFN
-679 LSLRDMNLDGVISD
+679 LTIRDMNLDGVISD

-730 SDGVIDETEAN
+730 ADGVIDETEAN

-753 VNKANDLE
+753 VNKANELE

-771 KGRELTNEEITS
+771 KGRELTGEEITS

-796 ELQANNSYELE
+796 ELQADNSYELE
-807 YAKSEFQ
+807 YSKSEFQ

-848 AMIAQVQAG
+848 AMIAQIQAG

-891 NYTISSN
+891 NYTISAN
-898 ENLVGVIN
+898 ENLVGIIN
-906 KYNGEILQSTDKNYY
+906 KYNGEILSATDKNYY

-960 NEKTGQLQGLYNLN
+960 DEKTGQLQGLYNLN
-974 TGAVSAMSSESA
+974 TGAVSAMSAESG

-1000 DGIAI
+1000 DGIVT
-1005 KNLTL
+1005 KNLVL

-1015 DTSNNIVS
+1015 DTSNNIVTN
-1023 SNGKVIESLGQVK
+1023 NGKVIGSLGQVK
-1036 DNAGNLQSAILD
+1036 DNAGNLQNAILD

-1069 TKREVNSLDGST
+1069 TKREVNSLDGSK

-1086 DDAGSIN
+1086 DDGGSIN
-1093 SFGSR
+1093 SFGAR
-1098 LKKMFSNLF
+1098 LKNMFSNLF
-1107 GGGNSYAI
+1107 GGGKSYAT

-1121 QGIHTVN
+1121 SGIHTVN

-1134 IDAPKGKMAVG
+1134 IDAPRGKNAIG
-1145 LGQSAIGETAYLPR
+1145 LGENAIGETAYLPR

-1172 MVQEIKKE
+1172 MMKEIKKE

-1186 RIDFNIYDSLNSL
+1186 KINFSHQYYKPPQAQTIVQETTAKVSNNADNELLNSMNTMITL
-1199 RKSAINTNVN
+1199 LAQLVNKDTDIYIDKRKI
-1209 EPIRNS
+1209 
-1215 NISNDNFNLL
+1215 
-1225 SQVIYSAISEGLKN
+1225 GK
-1239 VTLQANVSSYLDGEQ
+1239 TLATVVDEQ
-1254 LANSL
+1254 IAKR
-1259 EVAQGRNINLYGRF
+1259 ARGKF
-1273 NL
+1273 

>member
-42 SNGFDDSLSTLNK
+42 GNRFDESLATLNK
-55 KLGLLEQKYAV
+55 KLSLLEQKYAV

-75 NQIETVRASISKK
+75 NQIETVRASISRK

-96 NSQEDNTTAIAKTE
+96 NSQEDNASAIAKTE
-110 KQLNTY
+110 KQLNIY
-116 RSQLKNAENGVKETE
+116 RNQLKNAENGVKETE

-149 NFDTTKMSKELK
+149 NFDATQMSKELK
-161 ESGQNLD
+161 EAGESLE

-173 LEAVG
+173 LETVG

-196 AFAGYATKVGIDFE
+196 AFAGYATKAGIDFE
-210 QGMAKV
+210 QGMAQV
-216 QAISDTTG
+216 QAISGATG
-224 SELELLTEKA
+224 SELQALTEKA
-234 KEIGESTQWSSTQAA
+234 KEIGESTQWSATQAS
-249 EGLQYLA
+249 EGLQYLS

-287 DIVSDSLTAFGLS
+287 DIVSDALTAFGLS
-300 AKDTEAFCDVL
+300 AKDAEAFCDVL
-311 ASTVSNSNTN
+311 AATVSNSNTN

-344 DVALAAGLMANAGI
+344 DVATAAGLMANAGI

-378 ELTGQAFDKTTIST
+378 ELAGQAFDKTTIST
-392 KNQDGSMRNLND
+392 TNQDGTMRNLND

-417 EAEKTSN
+417 EAEKTAN
-424 AEVISGKTGMAGL
+424 AEMISGKTGMSGL

-448 YSLRNNIVNSTGATQ
+448 NSLRNNIINSTGATQ
-463 KMADVMG
+463 KMAEVMG

-511 WFSNLDEETQK
+511 WFSSLDEETQK

-566 SATGGATKGIASLVT
+566 SSTDGATKGIGILANGIT
-581 GVSKLGIG
+581 KLGIG
-589 VPQVTG
+589 VPQVAA
-595 ALALLSAG
+595 ALGVLSAG

-640 KSKEELVNLGLVY
+640 KSKDELVNLGIVY

-693 NEVNNVLARVGTLV
+693 NEVNNVLARVGTLI

-730 SDGVIDETEAN
+730 ADGVIDETEAN
-741 LLAYWNNRTETE
+741 LLTYWNNRTETE

-771 KGRELTNEEITS
+771 RGRELTNEEITS
-783 IQNYYAQLKQLEL
+783 IQNYYQQLKQLEL
-796 ELQANNSYELE
+796 ELQADNSYELE

-814 NRIKTLDAEGAQE
+814 NRLKTLDAEGAQE
-827 LLQQRYK
+827 LLEQRYK

-867 LIADMEAKKQE
+867 LISDMEAKKQE

-891 NYTISSN
+891 NYTISAN

-906 KYNGEILQSTDKNYY
+906 KFNGEILQSTDKNYY

-941 YQTMLDT
+941 YQTMLDI

-1000 DGIAI
+1000 EGIVT
-1005 KNLTL
+1005 KNLVL

-1015 DTSNNIVS
+1015 DTSNNIVT
-1023 SNGKVIESLGQVK
+1023 SNGKVIGSLGQVQDK
-1036 DNAGNLQSAILD
+1036 AGNLQSAILD
-1048 LNGNPIAVG
+1048 LNGNPIKVG
-1057 DNAAEVIEKLQN
+1057 DNATEVIEKLQN
-1069 TKREVNSLDGST
+1069 TKREVNNLDGST

-1098 LKKMFSNLF
+1098 LKNMFSNLF
-1107 GGGNSYAI
+1107 GGGKSYAI

-1172 MVQEIKKE
+1172 MMKEIKKE
-1180 VSNQIS
+1180 VSSQIS
-1186 RIDFNIYDSLNSL
+1186 KIDFSHQYYKPQQVQTRVQETTAKEPNNSDNELLNSMNTMITL
-1199 RKSAINTNVN
+1199 LAQLVNKDTDIYIDSRKV
-1209 EPIRNS
+1209 
-1215 NISNDNFNLL
+1215 
-1225 SQVIYSAISEGLKN
+1225 GK
-1239 VTLQANVSSYLDGEQ
+1239 TLATVVDEQ
-1254 LANSL
+1254 IAKR
-1259 EVAQGRNINLYGRF
+1259 ARGRI
-1273 NL
+1273 

>member
-1 MANEQLLVTLGVQD
+1 MAS
-15 KGATTQIRALNKELK
+15 K
-30 SLDTQYNLTAKS
+30 SGD
-42 SNGFDDSLSTLNK
+42 GFDKSVDGLQK
-55 KLGLLEQKYAV
+55 KLGLLEQKMTA
-66 QTAKLNTYK
+66 QTTKLNTYK
-75 NQIETVRASISKK
+75 KQMDTAREGIERK

-96 NSQEDNTTAIAKTE
+96 NSQEDNASAIAKTE

-136 LTEEINNTNKAID
+136 LTEEINNTNKAIA

-188 IGLSAPIL
+188 IGLSAPIV
-196 AFAGYATKVGIDFE
+196 AFAGYAAKAGIDFE

-216 QAISDTTG
+216 QAISGATG
-224 SELELLTEKA
+224 SELQALTNKA
-234 KEIGESTQWSSTQAA
+234 KEIGESTQWSSSQAA
-249 EGLQYLA
+249 EGLQYLSM
-256 LAGWDTQSMLAGI
+256 AGWDTQSMLAGI
-269 TPIVNLATASTE
+269 TPIVDLATASTE

-287 DIVSDSLTAFGLS
+287 DIVSDALTAFGLS

-311 ASTVSNSNTN
+311 AATASKSNTN

-330 YAAPLAGALGFSMQ
+330 YAAPLAGALGFSIQ
-344 DVALAAGLMANAGI
+344 DVATAAGLMANAGI

-371 ANMGEKI
+371 AKMGEKI

-392 KNQDGSMRNLND
+392 INQDGSMRSLND

-417 EAEKTSN
+417 EAEKTAN
-424 AEVISGKTGMAGL
+424 AETISGKTGMSGL

-448 YSLRNNIVNSTGATQ
+448 NSLRNNIINSTGATQ
-463 KMADVMG
+463 KMADIMG

-495 LPHINAILD
+495 LPHVNAILD

-511 WFSNLDEETQK
+511 WFSSLDEETQK
-522 TIISVGLFATASG
+522 TIISVGLLATASG

-546 GVGSVVKTLGSFKK
+546 GVGSAVKTLGSFKK

-566 SATGGATKGIASLVT
+566 SATGGATKGIGSLVA
-581 GVSKLGIG
+581 GVTKLGTSI
-589 VPQVTG
+589 PLATG
-595 ALALLSAG
+595 ALALLGAG
-603 VVAYNEYQDAMNK
+603 IYTYNEYQDAMNK

-640 KSKEELVNLGLVY
+640 KSKDELVNLGIVY
-653 DDFNSNISSS
+653 DDFNSNISST

-669 EMTSDVNSFN
+669 EMTSDVNDFN
-679 LSLRDMNLDGVISD
+679 LTIRDMNLDGVVSD
-693 NEVNNVLARVGTLV
+693 KEVNNVLGRVGTLV

-730 SDGVIDETEAN
+730 ADGVIDETEAN
-741 LLAYWNNRTETE
+741 LLEYWSKRNETE
-753 VNKANDLE
+753 VEKANELE
-761 NAIKD
+761 KAIKD

-771 KGRELTNEEITS
+771 KGRELTNEEIAS

-796 ELQANNSYELE
+796 ELQADNSYELE

-814 NRIKTLDAEGAQE
+814 NRLKTLDAERAQE
-827 LLQQRYK
+827 LLQQRYT
-834 QYEDERISIESHYD
+834 QYQDEKVAIESHYD
-848 AMIAQVQAG
+848 AMIAQIQAR
-857 NTELTEEDQK
+857 NSELTEEDKK
-867 LIADMEAKKQE
+867 LIADMEVKKQE

-898 ENLVGVIN
+898 ENLVGIIN
-906 KYNGEILQSTDKNYY
+906 KYNGEILKATDKNYY

-928 QNLQGLNEITETG
+928 ENLQGLNEITETG

-986 KEIEKLYTQWATSS
+986 KEIEKLYQKWGTSA
-1000 DGIAI
+1000 DGIAT
-1005 KNLTL
+1005 KNLVL
-1010 QGSYL
+1010 SNSYI
-1015 DTSNNIVS
+1015 DTSNKIIDE
-1023 SNGKVIESLGQVK
+1023 NGRVIGSLAKVK
-1036 DNAGNLQSAILD
+1036 DKTGNVQDAILD
-1048 LNGNPIAVG
+1048 LNGNPIKVG
-1057 DNAAEVIEKLQN
+1057 DNAKEVIEKLQS
-1069 TKREVNSLDGST
+1069 TKKEVSNLDGSK
-1081 ATVKV
+1081 ATIKV
-1086 DDAGSIN
+1086 DDGGSIN
-1093 SFGSR
+1093 SLGSR
-1098 LKKMFSNLF
+1098 LKNMFSNLF
-1107 GGGNSYAI
+1107 DGGKSYAI

-1134 IDAPKGKMAVG
+1134 IDAPRGKKAVG
-1145 LGQSAIGETAYLPR
+1145 LGENAIGETAYLPK

-1172 MVQEIKKE
+1172 MMKEIKKE

-1186 RIDFNIYDSLNSL
+1186 KIDFSHQYYKPPQMQTRVQTTAKVSNNADNELLNSMNTMITL
-1199 RKSAINTNVN
+1199 LAQLVNKDTDIYIDSRKV
-1209 EPIRNS
+1209 
-1215 NISNDNFNLL
+1215 
-1225 SQVIYSAISEGLKN
+1225 GK
-1239 VTLQANVSSYLDGEQ
+1239 TLATVVDEQ
-1254 LANSL
+1254 IAKR
-1259 EVAQGRNINLYGRF
+1259 ARGKF
-1273 NL
+1273 

>member
-1 MANEQLLVTLGVQD
+1 MADEQLLVTLGAQD
-15 KGATTQIRALNKELK
+15 KGATTKIRALNKELK

-42 SNGFDDSLSTLNK
+42 SNGFDESLATLNK

-75 NQIETVRASISKK
+75 NQIETVRSSISKK

-96 NSQEDNTTAIAKTE
+96 NSQEDNASAIAKTE

-131 AQLEL
+131 LQLEL
-136 LTEEINNTNKAID
+136 LTEEINNTNKAIA
-149 NFDTTKMSKELK
+149 NFDTAKMSKELK

-188 IGLSAPIL
+188 IGLSAPIV
-196 AFAGYATKVGIDFE
+196 AFAGYATKAGIDFE

-216 QAISDTTG
+216 QAISGATG
-224 SELELLTEKA
+224 SELQALTEKA
-234 KEIGESTQWSSTQAA
+234 KEIGESTQWSASQAA
-249 EGLQYLA
+249 EGLQYLSM
-256 LAGWDTQSMLAGI
+256 AGWDTQSMLAGI

-287 DIVSDSLTAFGLS
+287 DIVSDALTAFGLS
-300 AKDTEAFCDVL
+300 ASDTTEFCDVL
-311 ASTVSNSNTN
+311 AATMANSNTN

-344 DVALAAGLMANAGI
+344 DVATAAGLMANAGI

-371 ANMGEKI
+371 ASMGEKI

-392 KNQDGSMRNLND
+392 KNQDGTMRNLND
-404 IIVDLRKSFQQMT
+404 IIVDLRSSFQQMT

-448 YSLRNNIVNSTGATQ
+448 NSLRNSIINSTGATQ

-511 WFSNLDEETQK
+511 WFSSLDEETQK

-546 GVGSVVKTLGSFKK
+546 GVGSAVKTLGSFKK

-589 VPQVTG
+589 VPQVAV
-595 ALALLSAG
+595 ALGVLSAG

-640 KSKEELVNLGLVY
+640 KSKDELVNLGIVY

-663 FQDAVK
+663 FQESVK

-679 LSLRDMNLDGVISD
+679 LSLRDINLDGVISD

-741 LLAYWNNRTETE
+741 LLTYWNNRTETE

-771 KGRELTNEEITS
+771 RGRELTNEEITS

-796 ELQANNSYELE
+796 ELQADNSYELE

-814 NRIKTLDAEGAQE
+814 NRLKTLDAEGAQE
-827 LLQQRYK
+827 LLEQRYK

-891 NYTISSN
+891 NYTISAN
-898 ENLVGVIN
+898 ENLAGVIN
-906 KYNGEILQSTDKNYY
+906 KYNGEILSATDKNYY

-928 QNLQGLNEITETG
+928 ANLQGLNEITETG
-941 YQTMLDT
+941 YQTMLDI

-960 NEKTGQLQGLYNLN
+960 DEKTGQLTGLYNLN
-974 TGAVSAMSSESA
+974 TGAVSAMSAESG

-1000 DGIAI
+1000 DGIVT
-1005 KNLTL
+1005 KNLVL

-1015 DTSNNIVS
+1015 DTSNNIVTN
-1023 SNGKVIESLGQVK
+1023 NGKVIGSLGQVQDK
-1036 DNAGNLQSAILD
+1036 AGNLQSAILD
-1048 LNGNPIAVG
+1048 LNGNPIKVG
-1057 DNAAEVIEKLQN
+1057 DNAKEVIEKLQN
-1069 TKREVNSLDGST
+1069 TKREVNNLDGST

-1086 DDAGSIN
+1086 DDGGSIN

-1098 LKKMFSNLF
+1098 LKNMFSNLF
-1107 GGGNSYAI
+1107 GGGKSYAI

-1134 IDAPKGKMAVG
+1134 IDAPRGKSAVG
-1145 LGQSAIGETAYLPR
+1145 LGETAIGETAYLPR

-1172 MVQEIKKE
+1172 MMKEIKKE

-1186 RIDFNIYDSLNSL
+1186 RIDFSHQYYKPPQVQTRVQETTAKVSNNADNELLNSMNTMITL
-1199 RKSAINTNVN
+1199 LAQLVNKDTDIYIDSRKV
-1209 EPIRNS
+1209 
-1215 NISNDNFNLL
+1215 
-1225 SQVIYSAISEGLKN
+1225 GK
-1239 VTLQANVSSYLDGEQ
+1239 TLATVVDEQ
-1254 LANSL
+1254 IAKR
-1259 EVAQGRNINLYGRF
+1259 ARGKF
-1273 NL
+1273 

>member
-1 MANEQLLVTLGVQD
+1 MASEQLLVSLGVQD
-15 KGATTQIRALNKELK
+15 KGATTKIRALNKELK

-42 SNGFDDSLSTLNK
+42 SNGFDESLATLNK

-75 NQIETVRASISKK
+75 KQIETVRSSISKK

-96 NSQEDNTTAIAKTE
+96 NSQEDNTAAIAKTE

-136 LTEEINNTNKAID
+136 LTEEINNTNKAIA
-149 NFDTTKMSKELK
+149 NFDTAKMSKELK

-196 AFAGYATKVGIDFE
+196 AFAGYATKAGIDFE
-210 QGMAKV
+210 QGMAQV
-216 QAISDTTG
+216 QAISGATG
-224 SELELLTEKA
+224 NELQALTEKA
-234 KEIGESTQWSSTQAA
+234 KEIGATTQWSASQAA
-249 EGLQYLA
+249 EGLQYLSM
-256 LAGWDTQSMLAGI
+256 AGGDTQSMLDGL

-281 NLGTVS
+281 SLGTVS
-287 DIVSDSLTAFGLS
+287 DIVSDALTAFGLS
-300 AKDTEAFCDVL
+300 ASDTTEFCDVL
-311 ASTVSNSNTN
+311 AATMANSNTN

-344 DVALAAGLMANAGI
+344 DVATAAGLMANAGI

-481 SKLEALGIQLADNL
+481 SKLEALGIEIADNL

-603 VVAYNEYQDAMNK
+603 IYTYNEYQDSMHK

-632 LTLSGAEV
+632 LMLSGAEV
-640 KSKEELVNLGLVY
+640 KSKDELVNLGIVY
-653 DDFNSNISSS
+653 DDFNNNISAS
-663 FQDAVK
+663 FQESVK
-669 EMTSDVNSFN
+669 EMTNDINSFN
-679 LSLRDMNLDGVISD
+679 LSLRDVNLDGVVSD

-720 VQNALYEMYN
+720 VQNALLEMYN
-730 SDGVIDETEAN
+730 SDGIIDETEAN

-771 KGRELTNEEITS
+771 RGRELTNEEITS

-796 ELQANNSYELE
+796 ELQADNSYELE

-827 LLQQRYK
+827 LLEQRYK

-848 AMIAQVQAG
+848 TMIAQVQAG

-891 NYTISSN
+891 NYTISAN

-906 KYNGEILQSTDKNYY
+906 KYNGEILSATDKNYY

-960 NEKTGQLQGLYNLN
+960 DEKTGQLQGLYNLN

-1000 DGIAI
+1000 EGIVT
-1005 KNLTL
+1005 KNLVL

-1015 DTSNNIVS
+1015 DTSNNIVTN
-1023 SNGKVIESLGQVK
+1023 NGKVIGSLGQVK

-1048 LNGNPIAVG
+1048 LNGNPIKVG
-1057 DNAAEVIEKLQN
+1057 DNATEVIEKLQN
-1069 TKREVNSLDGST
+1069 TKKEVNNLDGST

-1086 DDAGSIN
+1086 DDGGSIN

-1098 LKKMFSNLF
+1098 LKNMFSNLF
-1107 GGGNSYAI
+1107 GGGKSYAI

-1134 IDAPKGKMAVG
+1134 IDAPRGKMAVG
-1145 LGQSAIGETAYLPR
+1145 LGENDIGETAYLPR

-1172 MVQEIKKE
+1172 MMKEIKKE

-1186 RIDFNIYDSLNSL
+1186 KIDFSHQYYKPPQVQTRTQETTAKVSNNADNELLNSMNTMITL
-1199 RKSAINTNVN
+1199 LAQLVNKDTDIYIDSRKI
-1209 EPIRNS
+1209 
-1215 NISNDNFNLL
+1215 
-1225 SQVIYSAISEGLKN
+1225 GK
-1239 VTLQANVSSYLDGEQ
+1239 TLATVVDEQ
-1254 LANSL
+1254 IAKR
-1259 EVAQGRNINLYGRF
+1259 ARGKF
-1273 NL
+1273 

>member
-1 MANEQLLVTLGVQD
+1 MAS
-15 KGATTQIRALNKELK
+15 K
-30 SLDTQYNLTAKS
+30 SGD
-42 SNGFDDSLSTLNK
+42 GFDKSVDGLQK
-55 KLGLLEQKYAV
+55 KLGLLEQKMTA
-66 QTAKLNTYK
+66 QTTKLNTYK
-75 NQIETVRASISKK
+75 KQMDTAREGIERK
-88 TEELEKLK
+88 TKELENLR
-96 NSQEDNTTAIAKTE
+96 NSQEDNTASIAKAE

-136 LTEEINNTNKAID
+136 LTEEINNTNKAIA

-161 ESGQNLD
+161 EAGENLEN
-168 DLGGK
+168 LGGK

-188 IGLSAPIL
+188 IGLSAPIV
-196 AFAGYATKVGIDFE
+196 AFAGYAAKAGIDFE

-216 QAISDTTG
+216 QAISGATG
-224 SELELLTEKA
+224 SELQALTNKA
-234 KEIGESTQWSSTQAA
+234 KEIGESTQWSSSQAA
-249 EGLQYLA
+249 EGLQYLSM
-256 LAGWDTQSMLAGI
+256 AGWDTKSMLDGI

-281 NLGTVS
+281 NLGLVS
-287 DIVSDSLTAFGLS
+287 DIVSDALTAFGLS
-300 AKDTEAFCDVL
+300 AKDTEVFCDVL
-311 ASTVSNSNTN
+311 AATASKSNTN

-344 DVALAAGLMANAGI
+344 DVATAAGLMANAGI

-392 KNQDGSMRNLND
+392 IKQDGSMRDLND
-404 IIVDLRKSFQQMT
+404 IIVDLRKGFQQMT
-417 EAEKTSN
+417 EAEKTAN
-424 AEVISGKTGMAGL
+424 AETISGKTGMSGL

-448 YSLRNNIVNSTGATQ
+448 NSLRNNIINSTGATQ
-463 KMADVMG
+463 KMADIMG

-511 WFSNLDEETQK
+511 WFSNLDEGTQK
-522 TIISVGLFATASG
+522 TIISVGLFATATG
-535 GALKIIGGLTS
+535 GALKVVGSLTS
-546 GVGSVVKTLGSFKK
+546 GVGSAVKTFASLEK
-560 ALGDSI
+560 ALAKGI
-566 SATGGATKGIASLVT
+566 SATSGATKGIGSLVA
-581 GVSKLGIG
+581 GVTKLGTSI
-589 VPQVTG
+589 PLATG
-595 ALALLSAG
+595 ALALLGAG
-603 VVAYNEYQDAMNK
+603 IYTYNEYQDAMNK
-616 KVNEAKEDM
+616 NVVTAKEDM

-632 LTLSGAEV
+632 LALSGAEV
-640 KSKEELVNLGLVY
+640 KSKDELVKLGLVY

-693 NEVNNVLARVGTLV
+693 NEVNNVLSRVGTLV

-771 KGRELTNEEITS
+771 RGRELTNEEITS

-796 ELQANNSYELE
+796 ELQADNSYELE

-814 NRIKTLDAEGAQE
+814 NRLKTLDAEGAQE

-834 QYEDERISIESHYD
+834 QYEDERVSIESHYD

-898 ENLVGVIN
+898 ENLAGVIN
-906 KYNGEILQSTDKNYY
+906 KFNGEILSATDKNYY
-921 DRYVLAQ
+921 DRYILAQ

-974 TGAVSAMSSESA
+974 TGAVSAMSAESG
-986 KEIEKLYTQWATSS
+986 KEIEKLYSQWATSS
-1000 DGIAI
+1000 DGIVT
-1005 KNLTL
+1005 KNLVL

-1023 SNGKVIESLGQVK
+1023 SNGKVIGSLGQVQDK
-1036 DNAGNLQSAILD
+1036 AGNLQSAILD
-1048 LNGNPIAVG
+1048 LNGNPIKVG
-1057 DNAAEVIEKLQN
+1057 DNAKEVIEKLQN
-1069 TKREVNSLDGST
+1069 TKKEVNSLDGST

-1098 LKKMFSNLF
+1098 LKNMFSNLF
-1107 GGGNSYAI
+1107 GGGGKSYAI

-1134 IDAPKGKMAVG
+1134 IDAPRGKNAIG
-1145 LGQSAIGETAYLPR
+1145 LGENAIGETAYLPR

-1172 MVQEIKKE
+1172 MMKEIKKE

-1186 RIDFNIYDSLNSL
+1186 KIDFSHQYYKPPQAQTRVKTTAKVSNNADNELLNSL
-1199 RKSAINTNVN
+1199 NTMITLLAQLVNKDTDIYIDRRKI
-1209 EPIRNS
+1209 
-1215 NISNDNFNLL
+1215 
-1225 SQVIYSAISEGLKN
+1225 GK
-1239 VTLQANVSSYLDGEQ
+1239 TLATVVDEQ
-1254 LANSL
+1254 IAKK
-1259 EVAQGRNINLYGRF
+1259 ARGKF
-1273 NL
+1273 

>member
-1 MANEQLLVTLGVQD
+1 MASEQLLVTLGVQD

-42 SNGFDDSLSTLNK
+42 SNGFDESLSTLNK
-55 KLGLLEQKYAV
+55 KLGLLQQKYAV

-75 NQIETVRASISKK
+75 KQIETVRASISKK

-96 NSQEDNTTAIAKTE
+96 NSQEDNTAAIAKTE

-131 AQLEL
+131 LQLKL
-136 LTEEINNTNKAID
+136 LTEEINNTNKAIA
-149 NFDTTKMSKELK
+149 NFDTAKMSKELK

-188 IGLSAPIL
+188 IGLSAPIV
-196 AFAGYATKVGIDFE
+196 AFAGYATKAGIDFE

-216 QAISDTTG
+216 QAISGATG
-224 SELELLTEKA
+224 NELQALTEKA
-234 KEIGESTQWSSTQAA
+234 KEIGATTQWSATQAS
-249 EGLQYLA
+249 EGLQYLS

-281 NLGTVS
+281 NLGLVS

-300 AKDTEAFCDVL
+300 AKDAEAFCDVL

-448 YSLRNNIVNSTGATQ
+448 NSLRNNIINSTGATQ

-566 SATGGATKGIASLVT
+566 SSTDGATKGIGILANGIT
-581 GVSKLGIG
+581 KLGIG
-589 VPQVTG
+589 VPQVAA
-595 ALALLSAG
+595 ALGVLSAG

-730 SDGVIDETEAN
+730 ADGVIDETEAN
-741 LLAYWNNRTETE
+741 LLTYWNNRTETE

-796 ELQANNSYELE
+796 ELQADNSYELE

-814 NRIKTLDAEGAQE
+814 NRLKTLDAEGAQE
-827 LLQQRYK
+827 LLEQRYK

-891 NYTISSN
+891 NYTISAN

-906 KYNGEILQSTDKNYY
+906 KFNGEILQSTDKNYY

-941 YQTMLDT
+941 YQTMLDI

-960 NEKTGQLQGLYNLN
+960 DEKTGQLQGLYNLN

-986 KEIEKLYTQWATSS
+986 KEIEKLYSTWATSS
-1000 DGIAI
+1000 EGIVT
-1005 KNLTL
+1005 KNLVL

-1023 SNGKVIESLGQVK
+1023 SNGKVIGSLGQVK

-1048 LNGNPIAVG
+1048 LNGNPIKVG
-1057 DNAAEVIEKLQN
+1057 DNAKEVIEKLQN
-1069 TKREVNSLDGST
+1069 TKKEVNNLDGST

-1098 LKKMFSNLF
+1098 LKNMFSNLF
-1107 GGGNSYAI
+1107 GGGKSYAI

-1121 QGIHTVN
+1121 SGIHTVN

-1134 IDAPKGKMAVG
+1134 IDAPKGKMAIG
-1145 LGQSAIGETAYLPR
+1145 LGENDIGETAYLPK

-1172 MVQEIKKE
+1172 MMKEIKKE

-1186 RIDFNIYDSLNSL
+1186 KIDFSHQYYKPPQVQTRVQETTAKVFNNADNELLNSMNTMITL
-1199 RKSAINTNVN
+1199 LAQLVNKDTYIYIDSRK
-1209 EPIRNS
+1209 
-1215 NISNDNFNLL
+1215 L
-1225 SQVIYSAISEGLKN
+1225 GK
-1239 VTLQANVSSYLDGEQ
+1239 TLATAVDEQ
-1254 LANSL
+1254 IAKR
-1259 EVAQGRNINLYGRF
+1259 ARGRI
-1273 NL
+1273 

>member
-1 MANEQLLVTLGVQD
+1 MAS
-15 KGATTQIRALNKELK
+15 K
-30 SLDTQYNLTAKS
+30 SGD
-42 SNGFDDSLSTLNK
+42 GFDKSVDGLQK
-55 KLGLLEQKYAV
+55 KLGLLEQKMTA
-66 QTAKLNTYK
+66 QTTKLNTYK
-75 NQIETVRASISKK
+75 KQMDTAREGIERK

-96 NSQEDNTTAIAKTE
+96 NSQEDNASAIAKTE

-136 LTEEINNTNKAID
+136 LTEEINNTNKAIA

-188 IGLSAPIL
+188 IGLSAPIV
-196 AFAGYATKVGIDFE
+196 AFAGYAAKAGIDFE

-216 QAISDTTG
+216 QAILGATG
-224 SELELLTEKA
+224 SELQALTNKA
-234 KEIGESTQWSSTQAA
+234 KEIGESTQWSSSQAA
-249 EGLQYLA
+249 EGLQYLSM
-256 LAGWDTQSMLAGI
+256 AGWDTQSMLAGI

-281 NLGTVS
+281 NLGLVS
-287 DIVSDSLTAFGLS
+287 DIVSDALTAFGLS

-311 ASTVSNSNTN
+311 AATASKSNTN

-330 YAAPLAGALGFSMQ
+330 YAAPLAGALGFSIQ
-344 DVALAAGLMANAGI
+344 DVATAAGLMANAGI

-392 KNQDGSMRNLND
+392 TNQDGSMRSLND

-417 EAEKTSN
+417 EAEKTAN
-424 AEVISGKTGMAGL
+424 AETISGKTGMSGL

-448 YSLRNNIVNSTGATQ
+448 NSLRNNIINSTGATQ
-463 KMADVMG
+463 KMADIMG

-511 WFSNLDEETQK
+511 WFSSLDEGTQK
-522 TIISVGLFATASG
+522 TIISVGLFATATG

-546 GVGSVVKTLGSFKK
+546 GVGSAVKTLGSFKK

-566 SATGGATKGIASLVT
+566 SATGGATKGIGSLVA
-581 GVSKLGIG
+581 GVTKLGIG
-589 VPQVTG
+589 VPQVAV
-595 ALALLSAG
+595 ALGVLSAG
-603 VVAYNEYQDAMNK
+603 VVAYNEYQDSMNK

-632 LTLSGAEV
+632 LALSGAEV
-640 KSKEELVNLGLVY
+640 KSKDELVNLGIVY

-663 FQDAVK
+663 FQESVK
-669 EMTSDVNSFN
+669 EMTNDVNSFN

-693 NEVNNVLARVGTLV
+693 NEVNNVLSRVGTLV

-720 VQNALYEMYN
+720 VQNAIFEMYN
-730 SDGVIDETEAN
+730 SDGVIDETEQS
-741 LLAYWNNRTETE
+741 LIDYWSNRTEKE
-753 VNKANDLE
+753 VEKANELE
-761 NAIKD
+761 TAIKD

-771 KGRELTNEEITS
+771 KGRELTSEEIAS

-796 ELQANNSYELE
+796 ELQADNSYELE
-807 YAKSEFQ
+807 YAKSEFI
-814 NRIKTLDAEGAQE
+814 NRMKTLDAEGASE
-827 LLQQRYK
+827 LLQERFR
-834 QYEDERISIESHYD
+834 QYEEERIAIESHYD
-848 AMIAQVQAG
+848 AMIAQVQTG
-857 NTELTEEDQK
+857 NGELTAEEEK
-867 LIADMEAKKQE
+867 LIADLEAKKQE
-878 KLAVNQQYWDEAY
+878 KLAINQQYWDEAY
-891 NYTISSN
+891 NYTIESN
-898 ENLVGVIN
+898 ENLSGVIN
-906 KYNGEILQSTDKNYY
+906 KYNGEILKSVDQNYY

-974 TGAVSAMSSESA
+974 TGAVSAMSAESG

-1000 DGIAI
+1000 DGIVT
-1005 KNLTL
+1005 KNLVL

-1015 DTSNNIVS
+1015 DTSNNIVTN
-1023 SNGKVIESLGQVK
+1023 NGKVIGSLGQVK

-1069 TKREVNSLDGST
+1069 TKREVNNLDGST

-1107 GGGNSYAI
+1107 GGGNSYAV

-1121 QGIHTVN
+1121 SGIHTVN

-1145 LGQSAIGETAYLPR
+1145 LGENAIGETAYLPK

-1172 MVQEIKKE
+1172 MMQEIKKE

-1186 RIDFNIYDSLNSL
+1186 RIDFSHQYYKPPQAETRVQTTAKVSNNADNELLNSMNTMITL
-1199 RKSAINTNVN
+1199 LAQLVNKDTDIYIDSRKV
-1209 EPIRNS
+1209 
-1215 NISNDNFNLL
+1215 
-1225 SQVIYSAISEGLKN
+1225 GK
-1239 VTLQANVSSYLDGEQ
+1239 TLATVVDEQ
-1254 LANSL
+1254 IAKR
-1259 EVAQGRNINLYGRF
+1259 ARGKF
-1273 NL
+1273 

>member
-1 MANEQLLVTLGVQD
+1 MASEQLLVTLGVQD

-42 SNGFDDSLSTLNK
+42 GNGFDESLATLNK
-55 KLGLLEQKYAV
+55 KLGLLEQKYTA
-66 QTAKLNTYK
+66 QSAKLATYK
-75 NQIETVRASISKK
+75 KQIETVRASISKK

-131 AQLEL
+131 LQLEL
-136 LTEEINNTNKAID
+136 LTKEINNTNSAIA
-149 NFDTTKMSKELK
+149 NFDTTKMSNDLK

-188 IGLSAPIL
+188 IGLSAPIV
-196 AFAGYATKVGIDFE
+196 AFAGYATKAGIDFE

-216 QAISDTTG
+216 QAISGATG
-224 SELELLTEKA
+224 SELQALTEKA
-234 KEIGESTQWSSTQAA
+234 KEIGESTQWSATQAS
-249 EGLQYLA
+249 EGLQYLSM
-256 LAGWDTQSMLAGI
+256 AGWDTQSMLAGI

-281 NLGTVS
+281 NLGLVS

-300 AKDTEAFCDVL
+300 AKETEAFCDVL

-344 DVALAAGLMANAGI
+344 DVATATGLMANAGI

-392 KNQDGSMRNLND
+392 KNQDGTMRSLND

-424 AEVISGKTGMAGL
+424 AETISGKTGMAGL

-511 WFSNLDEETQK
+511 WFSNLDEGTQK
-522 TIISVGLFATASG
+522 TIISVGLFATATG

-546 GVGSVVKTLGSFKK
+546 GVGSAVKTLGSFKK

-566 SATGGATKGIASLVT
+566 SSTDGATKGIGTLVT
-581 GVSKLGIG
+581 GVTKLGIG
-589 VPQVTG
+589 VPQVAV
-595 ALALLSAG
+595 ALGVLSAG

-640 KSKEELVNLGLVY
+640 KSKDELVNLGIVY

-796 ELQANNSYELE
+796 ELQSDNSYELE

-848 AMIAQVQAG
+848 ALIAQVQAG

-891 NYTISSN
+891 NYTVSAN
-898 ENLVGVIN
+898 ENLAGVIN

-928 QNLQGLNEITETG
+928 ANLQGLNEITETG

-974 TGAVSAMSSESA
+974 TGAVSAMSAESG
-986 KEIEKLYTQWATSS
+986 KEIKKLYSEWATSS
-1000 DGIAI
+1000 EGIAT
-1005 KNLTL
+1005 KNLVL

-1015 DTSNNIVS
+1015 DTSNNIVT
-1023 SNGKVIESLGQVK
+1023 SNGKIIGSLGQVK
-1036 DNAGNLQSAILD
+1036 DKAGNLQSAILD
-1048 LNGNPIAVG
+1048 LNGNPIKVG
-1057 DNAAEVIEKLQN
+1057 DNATEVIEKLQN
-1069 TKREVNSLDGST
+1069 TKREVNNLDGSK

-1086 DDAGSIN
+1086 DDGGSIN

-1098 LKKMFSNLF
+1098 LKNMFSNLF
-1107 GGGNSYAI
+1107 GGGGKSYAI

-1121 QGIHTVN
+1121 SGIHTVN

-1134 IDAPKGKMAVG
+1134 IDAPRGKMAIG
-1145 LGQSAIGETAYLPR
+1145 LGEGAIGETAYLPR

-1172 MVQEIKKE
+1172 MMKEIKKE

-1186 RIDFNIYDSLNSL
+1186 KIDFSHQYYKPPQVQTRVQETTAKVSNNLDNELLNSMNTMITL
-1199 RKSAINTNVN
+1199 LAQLVNKDTDIYIDSRKLGKT
-1209 EPIRNS
+1209 
-1215 NISNDNFNLL
+1215 L
-1225 SQVIYSAISEGLKN
+1225 STV
-1239 VTLQANVSSYLDGEQ
+1239 VDEQ
-1254 LANSL
+1254 IAKR
-1259 EVAQGRNINLYGRF
+1259 ARGKF
-1273 NL
+1273 

>member
-1 MANEQLLVTLGVQD
+1 MASEQLLVTLGVQD

-42 SNGFDDSLSTLNK
+42 SNGFDESLATLNK
-55 KLGLLEQKYAV
+55 KLGLLEQKYTA
-66 QTAKLNTYK
+66 QTAKLATYK
-75 NQIETVRASISKK
+75 KQIDTIRESITRK

-96 NSQEDNTTAIAKTE
+96 NSQEDNAAAIAKTE

-136 LTEEINNTNKAID
+136 LTKEINNTNKAIA
-149 NFDTTKMSKELK
+149 NFDTAKMSKELK

-173 LEAVG
+173 LETVG

-196 AFAGYATKVGIDFE
+196 AFAGYATKAGIDFE

-216 QAISDTTG
+216 QAISGATG

-234 KEIGESTQWSSTQAA
+234 KEIGESTQWSASQAA
-249 EGLQYLA
+249 EGLQYLS
-256 LAGWDTQSMLAGI
+256 LSGWDTQSMLAGI

-287 DIVSDSLTAFGLS
+287 DIVSDALTAFGLS
-300 AKDTEAFCDVL
+300 AKDTTEFCDVL
-311 ASTVSNSNTN
+311 AATMANSNTN

-344 DVALAAGLMANAGI
+344 DVATAAGLMANAGI

-371 ANMGEKI
+371 ANMGKDI
-378 ELTGQAFDKTTIST
+378 ELTSEAFGKTTIAT
-392 KNQDGSMRNLND
+392 KNSDGSMRSLND

-417 EAEKTSN
+417 EAEKTAN
-424 AEVISGKTGMAGL
+424 AETISGKTGMAGL
-437 LAVMNATDEEF
+437 LAVMNATDKEF
-448 YSLRNNIVNSTGATQ
+448 NSLRNNIINSTGATQ

-481 SKLEALGIQLADNL
+481 SKLEALGIEIADNL

-546 GVGSVVKTLGSFKK
+546 GVGSAVKTLGSFKK

-566 SATGGATKGIASLVT
+566 SSTGGATKGIGSLVT
-581 GVSKLGIG
+581 GITKLGIG
-589 VPQVTG
+589 VPQVAA
-595 ALALLSAG
+595 ALGVLSAG
-603 VVAYNEYQDAMNK
+603 VVAYNEYQDAMNR

-632 LTLSGAEV
+632 LKLNGAEV
-640 KSKEELVNLGLVY
+640 KSKDELVKLGLVY

-669 EMTSDVNSFN
+669 EMTSDVNNFN
-679 LSLRDMNLDGVISD
+679 LTIRDMNLDGVISD

-730 SDGVIDETEAN
+730 ADGVIDETEAN

-753 VNKANDLE
+753 VNKANELE
-761 NAIKD
+761 IAIKD

-771 KGRELTNEEITS
+771 KGRELTGEEITS

-796 ELQANNSYELE
+796 ELQADNSYELE
-807 YAKSEFQ
+807 YSKSEFQ

-848 AMIAQVQAG
+848 AMIAQIQAG

-891 NYTISSN
+891 NYTISAN
-898 ENLVGVIN
+898 ENLVGIIN
-906 KYNGEILQSTDKNYY
+906 KYNGEILSATDKNYY

-960 NEKTGQLQGLYNLN
+960 DEKTGQLQGLYNLN
-974 TGAVSAMSSESA
+974 TGAVSAMSAESG

-1000 DGIAI
+1000 DGIVT
-1005 KNLTL
+1005 KNLVL

-1015 DTSNNIVS
+1015 DTSNNIVTN
-1023 SNGKVIESLGQVK
+1023 NGKVIGSLGQVK
-1036 DNAGNLQSAILD
+1036 DNAGNLQNAILD

-1069 TKREVNSLDGST
+1069 TKREVNSLDGSK

-1086 DDAGSIN
+1086 DDGGSIN
-1093 SFGSR
+1093 SFGAR
-1098 LKKMFSNLF
+1098 LKNMFSNLF
-1107 GGGNSYAI
+1107 GGGKSYAT

-1121 QGIHTVN
+1121 SGIHTVN

-1134 IDAPKGKMAVG
+1134 IDAPRGKNAIG
-1145 LGQSAIGETAYLPR
+1145 LGENAIGETAYLPR

-1172 MVQEIKKE
+1172 MMKEIKKE

-1186 RIDFNIYDSLNSL
+1186 KINFSHQYYKPPQAQTIVQETTAKVSNNADNELLNSMNTMITL
-1199 RKSAINTNVN
+1199 LAQLVNKDTDIYIDKRKI
-1209 EPIRNS
+1209 
-1215 NISNDNFNLL
+1215 
-1225 SQVIYSAISEGLKN
+1225 GK
-1239 VTLQANVSSYLDGEQ
+1239 TLATVVDEQ
-1254 LANSL
+1254 IAKR
-1259 EVAQGRNINLYGRF
+1259 ARGKF
-1273 NL
+1273 

>member
-1 MANEQLLVTLGVQD
+1 MASEQLLVTLGVQD

-42 SNGFDDSLSTLNK
+42 GNGFDESLATLNK
-55 KLGLLEQKYAV
+55 KLGLLEQKYTA

-75 NQIETVRASISKK
+75 KQIDTIRESISRK

-131 AQLEL
+131 LQLEL
-136 LTEEINNTNKAID
+136 LTKEINNTNSAIA
-149 NFDTTKMSKELK
+149 NFDTTKMSNDLK

-188 IGLSAPIL
+188 IGLSAPIV
-196 AFAGYATKVGIDFE
+196 AFAGYATKAGIDFE

-216 QAISDTTG
+216 QAISGATG
-224 SELELLTEKA
+224 SELQALTEKA
-234 KEIGESTQWSSTQAA
+234 KEIGATTQWSASQAS
-249 EGLQYLA
+249 EGLQYLSM
-256 LAGWDTQSMLAGI
+256 AGWDTQSMLAGI

-281 NLGTVS
+281 NLGLVS

-300 AKDTEAFCDVL
+300 AKETEAFCDVL

-344 DVALAAGLMANAGI
+344 DVATATGLMANAGI

-392 KNQDGSMRNLND
+392 KNQDGTMRSLND

-424 AEVISGKTGMAGL
+424 AETISGKTGMAGL

-511 WFSNLDEETQK
+511 WFSNLDEGTQK
-522 TIISVGLFATASG
+522 TIISVGLFATATG

-546 GVGSVVKTLGSFKK
+546 GVGSAVKTLGSFKK

-566 SATGGATKGIASLVT
+566 SSTDGATKGIGTLVT
-581 GVSKLGIG
+581 GVTKLGIG
-589 VPQVTG
+589 VPQVAV
-595 ALALLSAG
+595 ALGVLSAG

-640 KSKEELVNLGLVY
+640 KSKDELVNLGIVY

-720 VQNALYEMYN
+720 IQNALYEMYN

-796 ELQANNSYELE
+796 ELQSDNSYELE

-848 AMIAQVQAG
+848 ALIAQVQAG

-891 NYTISSN
+891 NYTISAN
-898 ENLVGVIN
+898 ENLAGVIN

-928 QNLQGLNEITETG
+928 ANLQGLNEITETG

-974 TGAVSAMSSESA
+974 TGAVSAMSAESG
-986 KEIEKLYTQWATSS
+986 KEIKKLYTQWATSS
-1000 DGIAI
+1000 EGIVT

-1023 SNGKVIESLGQVK
+1023 SNGKVIGSLGQVQDK
-1036 DNAGNLQSAILD
+1036 AGNLQSAILD

-1057 DNAAEVIEKLQN
+1057 DNAKEVIEKLQN
-1069 TKREVNSLDGST
+1069 TKREVNNLDGST

-1086 DDAGSIN
+1086 DDGGSIN
-1093 SFGSR
+1093 SLGSR
-1098 LKKMFSNLF
+1098 LKNMFSNLF
-1107 GGGNSYAI
+1107 GGGKSYAI

-1121 QGIHTVN
+1121 SGIHTVN

-1134 IDAPKGKMAVG
+1134 IDAPRGKMAIG
-1145 LGQSAIGETAYLPR
+1145 LGEGAIGETAYLPR

-1172 MVQEIKKE
+1172 MMKEIKKE

-1186 RIDFNIYDSLNSL
+1186 KIDFSHQYYKPPQVQTRVQETTAKVSNNLDNELLNSMNTMITL
-1199 RKSAINTNVN
+1199 LAQLVNKDTDIYIDSRK
-1209 EPIRNS
+1209 
-1215 NISNDNFNLL
+1215 L
-1225 SQVIYSAISEGLKN
+1225 GK
-1239 VTLQANVSSYLDGEQ
+1239 TLATVVDEQ
-1254 LANSL
+1254 IAKR
-1259 EVAQGRNINLYGRF
+1259 ARGKF
-1273 NL
+1273 

>member
-1 MANEQLLVTLGVQD
+1 MADEQLLVTLGAQD
-15 KGATTQIRALNKELK
+15 KGATTKIRALNKELK

-42 SNGFDDSLSTLNK
+42 SNGFDESLATLNK

-96 NSQEDNTTAIAKTE
+96 NSQEDNTAAIAKTE

-136 LTEEINNTNKAID
+136 LTEEINNTNKAIA
-149 NFDTTKMSKELK
+149 NFDTAKMSKELK

-188 IGLSAPIL
+188 IGLSAPIV
-196 AFAGYATKVGIDFE
+196 AFAGYAAKAGIDFE

-216 QAISDTTG
+216 QAISGATG
-224 SELELLTEKA
+224 SELQALTEKA
-234 KEIGESTQWSSTQAA
+234 KEIGESTQWSSSQAA
-249 EGLQYLA
+249 EGLQYLSM
-256 LAGWDTQSMLAGI
+256 AGWDTKSMLAGI

-287 DIVSDSLTAFGLS
+287 DIVSDALTAFGLS
-300 AKDTEAFCDVL
+300 AKDTTDFCDVL
-311 ASTVSNSNTN
+311 AATMANSNTN

-344 DVALAAGLMANAGI
+344 DVATTAGLMANAGI

-371 ANMGEKI
+371 ANMGKDI
-378 ELTGQAFDKTTIST
+378 ELTSEAFGKTTIAT
-392 KNQDGSMRNLND
+392 KNSDGSMRSLND

-417 EAEKTSN
+417 EAEKTAN
-424 AEVISGKTGMAGL
+424 AETISGKTGMAGL
-437 LAVMNATDEEF
+437 LAVMNATDKEF
-448 YSLRNNIVNSTGATQ
+448 NSLRNNIINSTGATQ

-511 WFSNLDEETQK
+511 WFSSLDEETQK

-546 GVGSVVKTLGSFKK
+546 GVGSAVKTLGSFKK

-566 SATGGATKGIASLVT
+566 SATGGATKGIGSLVT
-581 GVSKLGIG
+581 GITKLGIG
-589 VPQVTG
+589 VPQVAA
-595 ALALLSAG
+595 ALGVLSAG
-603 VVAYNEYQDAMNK
+603 VVAYNEYQDAMNR

-632 LTLSGAEV
+632 LKLNGAEV
-640 KSKEELVNLGLVY
+640 KSKDELVKLGIVY

-663 FQDAVK
+663 FQESVK
-669 EMTSDVNSFN
+669 EMTNDVNSFN
-679 LSLRDMNLDGVISD
+679 LAIQDLNLDGVISD
-693 NEVNNVLARVGTLV
+693 DEVNNVLARVGTLV

-720 VQNALYEMYN
+720 VQNALLEMYN
-730 SDGVIDETEAN
+730 ADGVIDETEAN
-741 LLAYWNNRTETE
+741 LLEYWNNRTETE
-753 VNKANDLE
+753 VNKANELE

-771 KGRELTNEEITS
+771 KGRELTSEEITS

-857 NTELTEEDQK
+857 NSELTEEDQK

-974 TGAVSAMSSESA
+974 TGAVSAMSAESG

-1000 DGIAI
+1000 DGIVT
-1005 KNLTL
+1005 KNLVL

-1015 DTSNNIVS
+1015 DTSNNIVTN
-1023 SNGKVIESLGQVK
+1023 NGKVIGSLGQVK
-1036 DNAGNLQSAILD
+1036 DNAGNLQNAILD

-1069 TKREVNSLDGST
+1069 TKREVNNLDGST

-1107 GGGNSYAI
+1107 GGGNSYAV

-1121 QGIHTVN
+1121 SGIHTVN

-1134 IDAPKGKMAVG
+1134 IDAPSGKFAVG

-1172 MVQEIKKE
+1172 MMQEIKKE

-1186 RIDFNIYDSLNSL
+1186 KIDFSHQYYKPPQAQTRVQTTAKVSNNADNELLNSMNTMITL
-1199 RKSAINTNVN
+1199 LAQLVNKDTDIYIDSRKV
-1209 EPIRNS
+1209 
-1215 NISNDNFNLL
+1215 
-1225 SQVIYSAISEGLKN
+1225 GK
-1239 VTLQANVSSYLDGEQ
+1239 TLATVVDEQ
-1254 LANSL
+1254 IAKR
-1259 EVAQGRNINLYGRF
+1259 ARGRI
-1273 NL
+1273 

>member
-1 MANEQLLVTLGVQD
+1 MASEQLLVTLGVQD

-42 SNGFDDSLSTLNK
+42 GNRFDESLATLNK
-55 KLGLLEQKYAV
+55 KLSLLEQKYAV

-96 NSQEDNTTAIAKTE
+96 NSQEDNTAAIAKTE

-131 AQLEL
+131 LQLEL
-136 LTEEINNTNKAID
+136 LTEEINNTNKAIA
-149 NFDTTKMSKELK
+149 NFDTAKMSNELK

-188 IGLSAPIL
+188 IGLSAPIV
-196 AFAGYATKVGIDFE
+196 AFAGYATKAGIDFE

-216 QAISDTTG
+216 QAISGATG
-224 SELELLTEKA
+224 NELELLTEKA

-249 EGLQYLA
+249 EGLQYLS

-287 DIVSDSLTAFGLS
+287 DIVSDALTAFGLS
-300 AKDTEAFCDVL
+300 AKDAEAFCDVL

-392 KNQDGSMRNLND
+392 KNQDGTMRNLND

-448 YSLRNNIVNSTGATQ
+448 NSLRNNIINSTGATQ

-495 LPHINAILD
+495 LPHVNAILD
-504 KGMALID
+504 KGIALID
-511 WFSNLDEETQK
+511 WFSSLDEETQK
-522 TIISVGLFATASG
+522 TIISTGLFATATG
-535 GALKIIGGLTS
+535 GALKIIGGLAS
-546 GVGSVVKTLGSFKK
+546 GVGSAVKTLGSFKK

-566 SATGGATKGIASLVT
+566 SATGGATKGIGSLVT
-581 GVSKLGIG
+581 GITKLGIG
-589 VPQVTG
+589 VPQAAA
-595 ALALLSAG
+595 ALGVLSAG
-603 VVAYNEYQDAMNK
+603 IYTYNEYQDSMSK

-632 LTLSGAEV
+632 LMLSGAEV
-640 KSKEELVNLGLVY
+640 KSKDELVNLGIVY

-796 ELQANNSYELE
+796 ELQADNSYELE

-891 NYTISSN
+891 NYTISAN

-906 KYNGEILQSTDKNYY
+906 KFNGEILQSTDKNYY

-941 YQTMLDT
+941 YQTMLDI

-1000 DGIAI
+1000 EGIVT
-1005 KNLTL
+1005 KNLVL

-1015 DTSNNIVS
+1015 DTSNNIVT
-1023 SNGKVIESLGQVK
+1023 SNGKIIGSLGQVQDK
-1036 DNAGNLQSAILD
+1036 AGNLQSAILD
-1048 LNGNPIAVG
+1048 LNGNPIVVG
-1057 DNAAEVIEKLQN
+1057 DNAKEVIEKLQN

-1098 LKKMFSNLF
+1098 LKNMFSNIF
-1107 GGGNSYAI
+1107 GGGKSYAI

-1134 IDAPKGKMAVG
+1134 IDAPRGKNAVG
-1145 LGQSAIGETAYLPR
+1145 LGENAIGETAYLPR

-1172 MVQEIKKE
+1172 MMKEIKKE
-1180 VSNQIS
+1180 VSSQIS
-1186 RIDFNIYDSLNSL
+1186 KIDFSHQYYKPPQVQTRVQETTAKVSNNSDNELLNRMNTMITLLAQLVNKDTDIYIDS
-1199 RKSAINTNVN
+1199 RKV
-1209 EPIRNS
+1209 
-1215 NISNDNFNLL
+1215 
-1225 SQVIYSAISEGLKN
+1225 GK
-1239 VTLQANVSSYLDGEQ
+1239 TLATVVDEQ
-1254 LANSL
+1254 IAKR
-1259 EVAQGRNINLYGRF
+1259 ARGRI
-1273 NL
+1273 

>member
-1 MANEQLLVTLGVQD
+1 M
-15 KGATTQIRALNKELK
+15 
-30 SLDTQYNLTAKS
+30 
-42 SNGFDDSLSTLNK
+42 
-55 KLGLLEQKYAV
+55 

-75 NQIETVRASISKK
+75 KQIDTIRESISRK

-96 NSQEDNTTAIAKTE
+96 NSQEDNTAAIAKTE

-116 RSQLKNAENGVKETE
+116 RNQLKNAENGVKETE
-131 AQLEL
+131 LQLEL
-136 LTEEINNTNKAID
+136 LTEEINNTNKAIA
-149 NFDTTKMSKELK
+149 NFDTAKMSKELK

-188 IGLSAPIL
+188 IGLSAPIV
-196 AFAGYATKVGIDFE
+196 AFAGYATKAGIDFE

-216 QAISDTTG
+216 QAISGATG
-224 SELELLTEKA
+224 SELQALTEKA
-234 KEIGESTQWSSTQAA
+234 KEIGESTQWSSSQAA
-249 EGLQYLA
+249 EGLQYLSM
-256 LAGWDTQSMLAGI
+256 AGWDTQSMLSGI

-287 DIVSDSLTAFGLS
+287 DIVSDALTAFGLS
-300 AKDTEAFCDVL
+300 ASDTTEFCDVL
-311 ASTVSNSNTN
+311 AATMANSNTN

-330 YAAPLAGALGFSMQ
+330 YAAPLAGALGFSMK

-371 ANMGEKI
+371 ANMGETI
-378 ELTGQAFDKTTIST
+378 ELTGQAFNKTTIST
-392 KNQDGSMRNLND
+392 KNQDGTMRNLND

-417 EAEKTSN
+417 ESEKANN
-424 AEVISGKTGMAGL
+424 AEMISGKTGMAGL

-448 YSLRNNIVNSTGATQ
+448 NSLRNNIINSTGATQ
-463 KMADVMG
+463 KMAEVMG

-511 WFSNLDEETQK
+511 WFSNLDEGTQK
-522 TIISVGLFATASG
+522 TIISVGLFATATG

-546 GVGSVVKTLGSFKK
+546 GVGSAVKNLGSFKK

-566 SATGGATKGIASLVT
+566 SATGGATKGIGSLVT
-581 GVSKLGIG
+581 GITKLGIG

-616 KVNEAKEDM
+616 NVVTAKEDM

-640 KSKEELVNLGLVY
+640 KSKDELVNLGIVY
-653 DDFNSNISSS
+653 DDFNSNISAS
-663 FQDAVK
+663 FQESVK
-669 EMTSDVNSFN
+669 EMTNDVNSFN
-679 LSLRDMNLDGVISD
+679 LSLRDMNLEGVISD

-707 DGIENTIKSNSSN
+707 DGIENTIKSNGSN

-730 SDGVIDETEAN
+730 SDGILDETEAN

-753 VNKANDLE
+753 VNKATDLE

-771 KGRELTNEEITS
+771 RGRELTNEEITS

-827 LLQQRYK
+827 LLQERYK
-834 QYEDERISIESHYD
+834 QYENERISIESHYD

-891 NYTISSN
+891 NYTISAN
-898 ENLVGVIN
+898 ENLAGVIN
-906 KYNGEILQSTDKNYY
+906 KYNGEILSATDKNYY

-928 QNLQGLNEITETG
+928 QNLEGLNEITETG
-941 YQTMLDT
+941 YQTMLDI

-960 NEKTGQLQGLYNLN
+960 DEKTGQLQGLYNLN

-986 KEIEKLYTQWATSS
+986 KEIEKLYTQWATNS
-1000 DGIAI
+1000 DGIVT
-1005 KNLTL
+1005 KNLVL

-1015 DTSNNIVS
+1015 DTSNNIVT
-1023 SNGKVIESLGQVK
+1023 SNGKVIGSLGQVK
-1036 DNAGNLQSAILD
+1036 DKAGNLQSAILD
-1048 LNGNPIAVG
+1048 LNGNPIKVG
-1057 DNAAEVIEKLQN
+1057 DNAAEIIEKLRN
-1069 TKREVNSLDGST
+1069 TKREVNNLDGST

-1098 LKKMFSNLF
+1098 LKNMFSNLF
-1107 GGGNSYAI
+1107 GGGKSYAV

-1134 IDAPKGKMAVG
+1134 IDAPRGKNAVG
-1145 LGQSAIGETAYLPR
+1145 LGENDIGETAYLPR

-1172 MVQEIKKE
+1172 MMKEIKKE

-1186 RIDFNIYDSLNSL
+1186 KIDFSHQYYKPPQVQTRVQETTAKVSNNSDNELLNSMNTMITL
-1199 RKSAINTNVN
+1199 LAQLVNKDTDIYIDSRKVA
-1209 EPIRNS
+1209 
-1215 NISNDNFNLL
+1215 
-1225 SQVIYSAISEGLKN
+1225 K
-1239 VTLQANVSSYLDGEQ
+1239 TLATVVDEQ
-1254 LANSL
+1254 IAKR
-1259 EVAQGRNINLYGRF
+1259 ARGRI
-1273 NL
+1273 

>member
-1 MANEQLLVTLGVQD
+1 MADEQLLVTLGAQD
-15 KGATTQIRALNKELK
+15 KGATTKIRALNKELK

-42 SNGFDDSLSTLNK
+42 SNGFDESLSTLNK
-55 KLGLLEQKYAV
+55 KLSLLEQKYAV

-75 NQIETVRASISKK
+75 NQIETVRSSISRK

-96 NSQEDNTTAIAKTE
+96 NSQEDNASAIAKTE

-136 LTEEINNTNKAID
+136 LTEEINNTNKAIA
-149 NFDTTKMSKELK
+149 NFDTAKMSKELK
-161 ESGQNLD
+161 ESGQNLE

-173 LEAVG
+173 LETVG

-188 IGLSAPIL
+188 IGLSAPIV
-196 AFAGYATKVGIDFE
+196 AFAGYATKAGIDFE

-216 QAISDTTG
+216 QAISGATG
-224 SELELLTEKA
+224 SELQALTEKA

-249 EGLQYLA
+249 EGLQYLSM
-256 LAGWDTQSMLAGI
+256 AGWDTQSMLSGI

-287 DIVSDSLTAFGLS
+287 DIVSDALTAFGLS
-300 AKDTEAFCDVL
+300 AKDTTEFCDVL
-311 ASTVSNSNTN
+311 AATMANSNTN

-344 DVALAAGLMANAGI
+344 DVATAAGLMANAGI

-392 KNQDGSMRNLND
+392 KNQDGSMRDLND
-404 IIVDLRKSFQQMT
+404 IIVDLRKGFQQMT
-417 EAEKTSN
+417 EAEKASN
-424 AEVISGKTGMAGL
+424 AEAISGKTGMAGL
-437 LAVMNATDEEF
+437 LAVMNATDKEF
-448 YSLRNNIVNSTGATQ
+448 NSLRNSIMASTGATQ
-463 KMADVMG
+463 KMADIMG

-511 WFSNLDEETQK
+511 WFSSLDEETQK

-566 SATGGATKGIASLVT
+566 SATDGATKGIGILANGIT
-581 GVSKLGIG
+581 KLGIG
-589 VPQVTG
+589 VPQVAV
-595 ALALLSAG
+595 ALGVLSAG

-640 KSKEELVNLGLVY
+640 KSKDELVNLGIVY

-663 FQDAVK
+663 FQDSVK

-960 NEKTGQLQGLYNLN
+960 DEKTGQLQGLYNLN
-974 TGAVSAMSSESA
+974 TGAVSAMSAESG

-1000 DGIAI
+1000 EGIVT
-1005 KNLTL
+1005 KNLVL

-1023 SNGKVIESLGQVK
+1023 SNGKVIGSLGQVQDK
-1036 DNAGNLQSAILD
+1036 AGNLQSAILD
-1048 LNGNPIAVG
+1048 LNGNPIKVG
-1057 DNAAEVIEKLQN
+1057 DNATEVIEKLQN
-1069 TKREVNSLDGST
+1069 TKREVNNLDGST

-1098 LKKMFSNLF
+1098 LKNMFSNLF
-1107 GGGNSYAI
+1107 GGGKSYAI

-1121 QGIHTVN
+1121 SGIHTVN

-1145 LGQSAIGETAYLPR
+1145 LGENDIGETAYLPR

-1172 MVQEIKKE
+1172 MMQEIKKE

-1186 RIDFNIYDSLNSL
+1186 KIDFNIYDSLNSL
-1199 RKSAINTNVN
+1199 RKSPINTNVN
-1209 EPIRNS
+1209 ESIRSS
-1215 NISNDNFNLL
+1215 NISNDNFDLL

>member
-1 MANEQLLVTLGVQD
+1 MANEELLVTLGVQD

-42 SNGFDDSLSTLNK
+42 GNGFDESLGTLNK
-55 KLGLLEQKYAV
+55 KLSLLEQKYTTQV
-66 QTAKLNTYK
+66 AKLNTYK
-75 NQIETVRASISKK
+75 KQIDTIRESIARK

-96 NSQEDNTTAIAKTE
+96 NSQEDNTSAIAKTE

-131 AQLEL
+131 LQLEL
-136 LTEEINNTNKAID
+136 LTKEINNTNKAIT
-149 NFDTTKMSKELK
+149 NFDTDKMSKELK
-161 ESGQNLD
+161 EAGQNLEN
-168 DLGGK
+168 LGGK

-178 GKLNSAGNTL
+178 GKLNSTGNTL

-196 AFAGYATKVGIDFE
+196 AFAGYATKAGIDFE

-216 QAISDTTG
+216 QAISGATG
-224 SELELLTEKA
+224 NELELLTEKA

-256 LAGWDTQSMLAGI
+256 MAGWDTQSMLAGI
-269 TPIVNLATASTE
+269 TPITNLATASTE

-287 DIVSDSLTAFGLS
+287 DIVSDALTAFGLS
-300 AKDTEAFCDVL
+300 AKDTETFCDVL

-344 DVALAAGLMANAGI
+344 DVATAAGVMANAGI

-424 AEVISGKTGMAGL
+424 AEMISGKTGMTGL

-463 KMADVMG
+463 KMAEVMG

-511 WFSNLDEETQK
+511 WFSNLDEGTQK
-522 TIISVGLFATASG
+522 TIISVGLFATATG
-535 GALKIIGGLTS
+535 GALKVVGSLTS
-546 GVGSVVKTLGSFKK
+546 GVGGAVKTFASLEK
-560 ALGDSI
+560 ALAKSI
-566 SATGGATKGIASLVT
+566 SATGGVTKGIGSLVT
-581 GVSKLGIG
+581 GISKLGIG
-589 VPQVTG
+589 VPQVTV
-595 ALALLSAG
+595 ALGVLSAG
-603 VVAYNEYQDAMNK
+603 VVAYNEYQDAMSK

-632 LTLSGAEV
+632 LSLNGVQA
-640 KSKEELVNLGLVY
+640 KSKNELVNLGIVY

-663 FQDAVK
+663 FQGAVK

-693 NEVNNVLARVGTLV
+693 NQVNNVLARVGTLV

-796 ELQANNSYELE
+796 ELQADNSYELE

-891 NYTISSN
+891 NYTISAN
-898 ENLVGVIN
+898 ENLAGVIN
-906 KYNGEILQSTDKNYY
+906 KFNGEILQSTDKNYY

-928 QNLQGLNEITETG
+928 QNLEGLNEITKTG

-960 NEKTGQLQGLYNLN
+960 NEKTNELQGLYNLN

-986 KEIEKLYTQWATSS
+986 KEIEKLYSQWATSS
-1000 DGIAI
+1000 EGIVT
-1005 KNLTL
+1005 KNLVL

-1023 SNGKVIESLGQVK
+1023 SNGKVIGSLGQVK

-1048 LNGNPIAVG
+1048 LNGNPIRVG
-1057 DNAAEVIEKLQN
+1057 DNATEVIEKLQN
-1069 TKREVNSLDGST
+1069 TKREVNNLDGSK

-1086 DDAGSIN
+1086 DDGGSIN

-1098 LKKMFSNLF
+1098 LKNMFSNLF
-1107 GGGNSYAI
+1107 GGGGKSYAI

-1121 QGIHTVN
+1121 SGIHTVN

-1134 IDAPKGKMAVG
+1134 IDAPRGKMAVS
-1145 LGQSAIGETAYLPR
+1145 LGETAIGETAYLPQ

-1172 MVQEIKKE
+1172 MMKEIKKE

-1186 RIDFNIYDSLNSL
+1186 KIDFSHQYYKPPQGQTRVQTTAKVSNNADNELLNSMNTMITL
-1199 RKSAINTNVN
+1199 LAQLVNKDTDIYIDSRK
-1209 EPIRNS
+1209 
-1215 NISNDNFNLL
+1215 L
-1225 SQVIYSAISEGLKN
+1225 GK
-1239 VTLQANVSSYLDGEQ
+1239 TLATAVDEQ
-1254 LANSL
+1254 IAKR
-1259 EVAQGRNINLYGRF
+1259 ARGKF
-1273 NL
+1273 

>member
-42 SNGFDDSLSTLNK
+42 SNGFDESLSTLNK
-55 KLGLLEQKYAV
+55 KLGLLEQKYTTQV
-66 QTAKLNTYK
+66 TKLNTYK
-75 NQIETVRASISKK
+75 KQIDTIRESITRK

-96 NSQEDNTTAIAKTE
+96 NSQEDNTSAIAKTE

-136 LTEEINNTNKAID
+136 LTKEINNTNKAIA
-149 NFDTTKMSKELK
+149 NFDTAKMSKELK
-161 ESGQNLD
+161 ESGQNLEN
-168 DLGGK
+168 LGGK
-173 LEAVG
+173 LETVG

-188 IGLSAPIL
+188 IGLSAPIV
-196 AFAGYATKVGIDFE
+196 AFAGYATKAGIDFE

-216 QAISDTTG
+216 QAISGATG
-224 SELELLTEKA
+224 SELQALTNKA
-234 KEIGESTQWSSTQAA
+234 KEIGESTQWSSSQAA
-249 EGLQYLA
+249 EGLQYLSM
-256 LAGWDTQSMLAGI
+256 AGWDTQSMLAGI

-281 NLGTVS
+281 NLGLVS
-287 DIVSDSLTAFGLS
+287 DIVSDALTAFGLS

-344 DVALAAGLMANAGI
+344 DVATAAGLMANAGI

-371 ANMGEKI
+371 ANMGEEI
-378 ELTGQAFDKTTIST
+378 ELTSEAFDTMTVSAIK
-392 KNQDGSMRNLND
+392 QDGSMRDLND
-404 IIVDLRKSFQQMT
+404 IIVDLRKGFQQMT
-417 EAEKTSN
+417 EAEKASN
-424 AEVISGKTGMAGL
+424 AEAISGKTGMAGL

-448 YSLRNNIVNSTGATQ
+448 NSLRNSIMASTGATQ
-463 KMADVMG
+463 KMADIMG

-481 SKLEALGIQLADNL
+481 SKLEALGIQIADNL
-495 LPHINAILD
+495 LPHINDILD

-511 WFSNLDEETQK
+511 WFSNLDEGTQK

-546 GVGSVVKTLGSFKK
+546 GVGSAVKTLGSFKK

-566 SATGGATKGIASLVT
+566 SSTSGATKGIGSLVA
-581 GVSKLGIG
+581 GVTKLGTSI
-589 VPQVTG
+589 PLATG
-595 ALALLSAG
+595 ALALLGAG
-603 VVAYNEYQDAMNK
+603 IYTYNEYQDSMNK

-663 FQDAVK
+663 FQESVK
-669 EMTSDVNSFN
+669 EMTNDVNSFN

-720 VQNALYEMYN
+720 VQNALLEMYN
-730 SDGVIDETEAN
+730 ADGVLDETEAN
-741 LLAYWNNRTETE
+741 LLEYWNNRTETE

-796 ELQANNSYELE
+796 ELQADNSYELE

-814 NRIKTLDAEGAQE
+814 NRLKTLDAEGAQE
-827 LLQQRYK
+827 LLQQRYN
-834 QYEDERISIESHYD
+834 QYENERISIESHYD

-857 NTELTEEDQK
+857 NSELTEEDKK
-867 LIADMEAKKQE
+867 LIADMEAKKRE

-891 NYTISSN
+891 NYTISAN
-898 ENLVGVIN
+898 ENLAGVIN
-906 KYNGEILQSTDKNYY
+906 KFNGEILKATDKNYY

-928 QNLQGLNEITETG
+928 QNLEGLNEITKTG

-960 NEKTGQLQGLYNLN
+960 DEKTGQLQGLYNLN
-974 TGAVSAMSSESA
+974 TGAVSAMSAESG
-986 KEIEKLYTQWATSS
+986 KEIEKLYSQWATSS
-1000 DGIAI
+1000 DGIVT
-1005 KNLTL
+1005 KNLVL

-1023 SNGKVIESLGQVK
+1023 SNGKVIGSLGQVQDK
-1036 DNAGNLQSAILD
+1036 AGNLQSAILD
-1048 LNGNPIAVG
+1048 LNGNPIKVG
-1057 DNAAEVIEKLQN
+1057 DNAKEVIEKLQN
-1069 TKREVNSLDGST
+1069 TKKEVNSLDGST

-1086 DDAGSIN
+1086 DDGGSIN

-1098 LKKMFSNLF
+1098 LKNMFSNLF
-1107 GGGNSYAI
+1107 GGGKSYAI

-1121 QGIHTVN
+1121 SGIHTVN

-1134 IDAPKGKMAVG
+1134 IDAPKGKVPVG
-1145 LGQSAIGETAYLPR
+1145 LGQSTIGETAYLPR
-1159 GTKVRTNLSSTEL
+1159 GTKVRTNLASTEL
-1172 MVQEIKKE
+1172 MMKEIKKE

-1186 RIDFNIYDSLNSL
+1186 KIDFSHQYYQPRQVQTRVQTTAKVSNNADNELLNSL
-1199 RKSAINTNVN
+1199 NTMITLLAQLVNKDTDIYIDRRKV
-1209 EPIRNS
+1209 
-1215 NISNDNFNLL
+1215 
-1225 SQVIYSAISEGLKN
+1225 GK
-1239 VTLQANVSSYLDGEQ
+1239 TLATVVDEQ
-1254 LANSL
+1254 IAKK
-1259 EVAQGRNINLYGRF
+1259 ARGKF
-1273 NL
+1273 

>member
-1 MANEQLLVTLGVQD
+1 MASEQLLVSLGVQD
-15 KGATTQIRALNKELK
+15 KGATTKIRALNKELK

-42 SNGFDDSLSTLNK
+42 SNGFDESLATLNK

-75 NQIETVRASISKK
+75 KQIETVRSSISKK

-96 NSQEDNTTAIAKTE
+96 NSQEDNTAAIAKTE

-136 LTEEINNTNKAID
+136 LTEEINNTNKAIA
-149 NFDTTKMSKELK
+149 NFDTAKMSKELK

-196 AFAGYATKVGIDFE
+196 AFAGYATKAGIDFE
-210 QGMAKV
+210 QGMAQV
-216 QAISDTTG
+216 QAISGATG
-224 SELELLTEKA
+224 NELQALTEKA
-234 KEIGESTQWSSTQAA
+234 KEIGATTQWSASQAA
-249 EGLQYLA
+249 EGLQYLSM
-256 LAGWDTQSMLAGI
+256 AGWDTQSMLDGL

-287 DIVSDSLTAFGLS
+287 DIVSDALTAFGLS
-300 AKDTEAFCDVL
+300 AKDTTEFCDVL
-311 ASTVSNSNTN
+311 AATMANSNTN

-344 DVALAAGLMANAGI
+344 DVATAAGLMANAGI

-392 KNQDGSMRNLND
+392 KNQDGTMRSLND
-404 IIVDLRKSFQQMT
+404 IIVDLRSSFQQMT
-417 EAEKTSN
+417 ESEKANN
-424 AEVISGKTGMAGL
+424 AEMISGKTGMAGL

-448 YSLRNNIVNSTGATQ
+448 NSLRNSIMASTGATQ
-463 KMADVMG
+463 KMADIMG

-566 SATGGATKGIASLVT
+566 SATDGATKGIGILANGIT
-581 GVSKLGIG
+581 KLGIG
-589 VPQVTG
+589 VPQVAV
-595 ALALLSAG
+595 ALGVLSAG

-632 LTLSGAEV
+632 LVLSGAEV

-679 LSLRDMNLDGVISD
+679 LSLRDMNLDGVISE
-693 NEVNNVLARVGTLV
+693 NEVNNVLGRVGTLV

-730 SDGVIDETEAN
+730 ADGVIDETEAN

-796 ELQANNSYELE
+796 ELQADNSYELE

-906 KYNGEILQSTDKNYY
+906 KYNGEILSATDKNYY
-921 DRYVLAQ
+921 DRYALAQ
-928 QNLQGLNEITETG
+928 ANLQGLNEITETG
-941 YQTMLDT
+941 YQTMLDI

-960 NEKTGQLQGLYNLN
+960 DEKTGQLTGLYNLN
-974 TGAVSAMSSESA
+974 TGAVSAMSAESG
-986 KEIEKLYTQWATSS
+986 KEIEKLYSTWATSS
-1000 DGIAI
+1000 EGIVT
-1005 KNLTL
+1005 KNLVL

-1015 DTSNNIVS
+1015 DTSNNIVTN
-1023 SNGKVIESLGQVK
+1023 NGKVIGSLGQVK

-1048 LNGNPIAVG
+1048 LNGNPIKVG
-1057 DNAAEVIEKLQN
+1057 DNAKEVIEKLQN
-1069 TKREVNSLDGST
+1069 AKREVNNLDGST

-1086 DDAGSIN
+1086 DDGGSIN

-1098 LKKMFSNLF
+1098 LKNMFSNLF
-1107 GGGNSYAI
+1107 GGGKSYAI

-1134 IDAPKGKMAVG
+1134 IDAPRGKMAVG
-1145 LGQSAIGETAYLPR
+1145 LGENAIGETAYLPK

-1172 MVQEIKKE
+1172 MMKEIKKE

-1186 RIDFNIYDSLNSL
+1186 KIDFSHQYYKPPQVQTRTQETTAKVSNNADNELLNSMNTMITL
-1199 RKSAINTNVN
+1199 LAQLVNKDTDIYIDSRKI
-1209 EPIRNS
+1209 
-1215 NISNDNFNLL
+1215 
-1225 SQVIYSAISEGLKN
+1225 GK
-1239 VTLQANVSSYLDGEQ
+1239 TLATVVDEQ
-1254 LANSL
+1254 IAKR
-1259 EVAQGRNINLYGRF
+1259 ARGKF
-1273 NL
+1273 

>member
-1 MANEQLLVTLGVQD
+1 M
-15 KGATTQIRALNKELK
+15 
-30 SLDTQYNLTAKS
+30 
-42 SNGFDDSLSTLNK
+42 
-55 KLGLLEQKYAV
+55 

-131 AQLEL
+131 LQLEL
-136 LTEEINNTNKAID
+136 LTEEINNTNKAIA
-149 NFDTTKMSKELK
+149 NFDTAKMSKELK

-188 IGLSAPIL
+188 IGLSAPIV
-196 AFAGYATKVGIDFE
+196 AFAGYATKAGIDFE

-216 QAISDTTG
+216 QAISGATG
-224 SELELLTEKA
+224 SELQALTEKA

-249 EGLQYLA
+249 EGLQYLS

-287 DIVSDSLTAFGLS
+287 DIVSDALTAFGLS
-300 AKDTEAFCDVL
+300 AKDAEAFCDVL

-448 YSLRNNIVNSTGATQ
+448 NSLRNNIINSTGATQ

-511 WFSNLDEETQK
+511 WFSSLDEETQK

-566 SATGGATKGIASLVT
+566 SATSGATKGIGILANGIT
-581 GVSKLGIG
+581 KLGIG
-589 VPQVTG
+589 VPQVAA
-595 ALALLSAG
+595 ALGVLSAG

-640 KSKEELVNLGLVY
+640 KSKDELVNLGIVY

-693 NEVNNVLARVGTLV
+693 NEVNNVLARVGTLI

-730 SDGVIDETEAN
+730 ADGVIDETEAN
-741 LLAYWNNRTETE
+741 LLTYWNNRTETE

-796 ELQANNSYELE
+796 ELQADNSYELE

-814 NRIKTLDAEGAQE
+814 NRLKTLDAEGAQE
-827 LLQQRYK
+827 LLEQRYK

-891 NYTISSN
+891 NYTISAN
-898 ENLVGVIN
+898 ENLVGAIN
-906 KYNGEILQSTDKNYY
+906 KFNGEILQSTDKNYY

-941 YQTMLDT
+941 YQTMLDI

-960 NEKTGQLQGLYNLN
+960 DEKTGQLQGLYNLN

-1000 DGIAI
+1000 EGIVT
-1005 KNLTL
+1005 KNLVL

-1015 DTSNNIVS
+1015 DTSNNIVT
-1023 SNGKVIESLGQVK
+1023 SNGKVIGSLGQVQDK
-1036 DNAGNLQSAILD
+1036 AGNLQSAILD
-1048 LNGNPIAVG
+1048 LNGNPIVVG
-1057 DNAAEVIEKLQN
+1057 DNAKEVIEKLQN

-1098 LKKMFSNLF
+1098 LKNMFSNIF
-1107 GGGNSYAI
+1107 GGGKSYAI

-1134 IDAPKGKMAVG
+1134 IDAPRGKNAVG
-1145 LGQSAIGETAYLPR
+1145 LGENAIGETAYLPR

-1172 MVQEIKKE
+1172 MMKEIKKE

-1186 RIDFNIYDSLNSL
+1186 KIDFSHQYYKPPQVQTRVQETTAKVFNNADNELLNSMNTMITL
-1199 RKSAINTNVN
+1199 LAQLVNKDTDIYIDSRKV
-1209 EPIRNS
+1209 
-1215 NISNDNFNLL
+1215 
-1225 SQVIYSAISEGLKN
+1225 GK
-1239 VTLQANVSSYLDGEQ
+1239 TLATVVDEQ
-1254 LANSL
+1254 IAKR
-1259 EVAQGRNINLYGRF
+1259 ARGRI
-1273 NL
+1273 